1 MGAIDYNVIKIAFE
15 KFLLINY
22 EFLLIKYECVLNVPY
37 SDEYSETLDSMSV
50 VIKHIDSKLDINPF
64 DVVYIYRGVAKGG
77 TIQHPTYTDIKWK
90 EMLVDSVSM
99 LRKRY
104 GNNTYYEYTL
114 KLMSE
119 TKWLEKIQLPN
130 RSFTHALGGKL
141 RDAYETIKDLMTYVP
156 KVMRNNE
163 ETPLITIS
171 EAVKGRFSGL
181 GMKDISLSKP
191 TLRQA
196 LTAVMSQ
203 FGCIP
208 VVNNKQLGFIDFNR
222 SQGNITEEQINKM
235 DSESYSNSSD
245 SYVNTLMTDASQVLG
260 DEKSLVVERGVG
272 FRDRDT
278 GLIKQ
283 QENLKLLT
291 TYPIYKVKNLTIN
304 MNLSTYPTI
313 IVKVYNIADAD
324 YFILP
329 QTNPEGNINPVV
341 INDNGDNYVVKVY
354 CGTQRR
360 IKFSNWEFKVL
371 EVIRPSTD
379 GFACEGFKTSSVK
392 TNTSEPERGTWGA
405 NYSMY
410 TFTISKSG
418 MVTPDGTVAYLFIAK
433 TDDDRY
439 IVWNTYVEKR
449 GNPTAISGMYKE
461 LDIGIVYR
469 KVSVDIT
476 SLVKTAQER
485 KLLSYDY
492 TTDEFRG
499 GQGNMAVYSKYYYT
513 TVQYKLGSNEI
524 SGWSDKYTE
533 AQGWW
538 GVNKTTIENIV
549 NKSFYENEFF
559 KKRYDNI
566 FNEEDI
572 LPYPQWFYNYKYVD
586 DYSGKE
592 YPVAEKSIYS
602 HGDVGD
608 MFGNYNYPS
617 RISFDISYQ
626 PLNDLNIATV
636 KSNFDYPLTQLDSR
650 DNGLVDFG
658 NFKKV
663 EQDKLDRLGNGV
675 HILSKRYFAKD
686 YTIDLESEL
695 IKLGAVCVDT
705 GEVVFKRM
713 ISFKNNYIDIA
724 YYLCKDYVI
733 ANYSTS
739 ITTKYR
745 AYQYVDYSSS
755 TFRNENRISYFT
767 ISEVDN
773 SDVDYEEKKVL
784 GDTEKYWGG
793 VATNML
799 CSGMIFAPFLY
810 NSNVRSMNMGYRRVK
825 STAYSNDDAIV
836 SYSVFQQATSHYVYD
851 YGLVVS
857 FKYWDTV
864 SPGIMLES
872 TVRATGLPQ
881 HPYMYDDKSSVVN
894 YANKQDIGLMAV
906 PSDNGW
912 TSQTV
917 SSAEY
922 AQTYPAITDEE
933 ICIDSS
939 IEIAYMSF
947 DISDIIQDQSELMG
961 FTMQV
966 EYRSLT
972 SNVVVFK
979 DISKVARIFNDDNN
993 PLYTYREGFCDTYEK
1008 AVQHKFEVLPCNY
1021 SDVLDIAKDTV
1032 KNTPKNEIFVKKDVT
1047 IYYGDIPLISM
1058 RKKDKGAYYVRIS
1071 KYNKSV

>member
-1 MGAIDYNVIKIAFE
+1 MNYNVVKIAFE
-15 KFLLINY
+15 KVPFA
-22 EFLLIKYECVLNVPY
+22 KYECVLNVPY

-50 VIKHIDSKLDINPF
+50 VIKHIDSKLEINPF
-64 DVVYIYRGVAKGG
+64 DVVDIYRGVVKGG
-77 TIQHPTYTDIKWK
+77 IIQNPTYTDIKWK

-104 GNNTYYEYTL
+104 GKNTYYEYTL

-130 RSFTHALGGKL
+130 RNFTHELGGKL
-141 RDAYETIKDLMTYVP
+141 RDAYETIEDLMTYVP
-156 KVMRNNE
+156 KVIRDNKE
-163 ETPLITIS
+163 QPLISIS
-171 EAVKGRFSGL
+171 EAVSTRFL
-181 GMKDISLSKP
+181 DRGMKDMSLSKP

-208 VVNNKQLGFIDFNR
+208 VVNNKQLGYIDFNR
-222 SQGNITEEQINKM
+222 SQGNITKEQVDSM

-245 SYVNTLMTDASQVLG
+245 SYVNTLMTDVSQVLG
-260 DEKSLVVERGVG
+260 DDKSLVVERGVG

-304 MNLSTYPTI
+304 MNLSTYPCI
-313 IVKVYNIADAD
+313 IVKVNNIADAD
-324 YFILP
+324 YFMLNH
-329 QTNPEGNINPVV
+329 TNPEGDNIPVH
-341 INDNGDNYVVKVY
+341 INDNDKNEYVVKVY
-354 CGTQRR
+354 CGGYQK
-360 IKFSNWEFKVL
+360 IVFKDWTFKIL
-371 EVIRPSTD
+371 EVVNPSTD

-392 TNTSEPERGTWGA
+392 TSTSQPAESQWQYG
-405 NYSMY
+405 MVY
-410 TFTISKSG
+410 TFTITKNN
-418 MVTPDGTVAYLFIAK
+418 MVRPDGTAAYLFIANIGEDK
-433 TDDDRY
+433 H
-439 IVWNTYVEKR
+439 IVWNTYVEKK
-449 GNPTAISGMYKE
+449 GNPTVISGMYKE
-461 LDIGIVYR
+461 MDIGVIYR

-492 TTDEFRG
+492 TTNEFKN

-549 NKSFYENEFF
+549 NKSFYDNEFF

-566 FNEEDI
+566 FSNEDI
-572 LPYPQWFYNYKYVD
+572 LPYPQWFYSYEYVD
-586 DYSGKE
+586 GNGNKH
-592 YPVAEKSIYS
+592 PAVVKSIYS
-602 HGDVGD
+602 YGWVDD
-608 MFGNYNYPS
+608 MLGSYNYPS

-626 PLNDLNIATV
+626 PLNNLNIATV
-636 KSNFDYPLTQLDSR
+636 KSGFDYPLAQLDNR

-675 HILSKRYFAKD
+675 HILSKRYFAENGE
-686 YTIDLESEL
+686 TNLEDSL
-695 IKLGAVCVDT
+695 IKLGAVYVDT

-713 ISFKNNYIDIA
+713 ISFKNNYIDVA

-767 ISEVDN
+767 ISN
-773 SDVDYEEKKVL
+773 AYTNVDYEEKDVL
-784 GDTEKYWGG
+784 GVVEKYWGG
-793 VATNML
+793 VSTMGDNNLDYL

-810 NSNVRSMNMGYRRVK
+810 NRNVRSMNMGYRRVK
-825 STAYSNDDAIV
+825 STAYSNDTPIV
-836 SYSVFQQATSHYVYD
+836 SYSVFQQATSYYVYD

-872 TVRATGLPQ
+872 NVRATGLPQ
-881 HPYMYDDKSSVVN
+881 HPYMYDDKSSVIKYKN
-894 YANKQDIGLMAV
+894 EQDIGLMAV

-912 TSQTV
+912 TSQIV
-917 SSAEY
+917 SSADY
-922 AQTYPAITDEE
+922 AHIYPAITDSE
-933 ICIDSS
+933 ICVDSLID
-939 IEIAYMSF
+939 IAYMSF

-961 FTMQV
+961 FTMQI

-972 SNVVVFK
+972 DKVVMFQ
-979 DISKVARIFNDDNN
+979 DISKVARIFNNDEN
-993 PLYTYREGFCDTYEK
+993 PLYTYRIGFCGTYGE
-1008 AVQHKFEVLPCNY
+1008 ASAYTGPVVNY
-1021 SDVLDIAKDTV
+1021 GVVLDASENTIKV
-1032 KNTPKNEIFVKKDVT
+1032 KSNVT
-1047 IYYGDIPLISM
+1047 IYYGDTPLISM
-1058 RKKDKGAYYVRIS
+1058 KQGTYYARLI
-1071 KYNKSV
+1071 KYNKKVNITNIDIGG

>member
-15 KFLLINY
+15 KFS
-22 EFLLIKYECVLNVPY
+22 FIKYECVLNVPY

-50 VIKHIDSKLDINPF
+50 IIKHIDSKLEINPF
-64 DVVYIYRGVAKGG
+64 DVVYIYRGVVKGG
-77 TIQHPTYTDIKWK
+77 TVQHPTYTDIKWK

-156 KVMRNNE
+156 KVIRDNE

-171 EAVKGRFSGL
+171 EDVERKFSSL
-181 GMKDISLSKP
+181 SMKDMSLNKP

-222 SQGNITEEQINKM
+222 SQGNITEEQIADM

-260 DEKSLVVERGVG
+260 DDKSLVVERGVG

-313 IVKVYNIADAD
+313 IVKVCNIADAD

-329 QTNPEGNINPVV
+329 QMNPEGNINPVV
-341 INDNGDNYVVKVY
+341 IYDNISEYAVKVY
-354 CGTQRR
+354 CGGHQR
-360 IKFSNWEFKVL
+360 INFSNWEFGIL
-371 EVIRPSTD
+371 EVINPSTT
-379 GFACEGFKTSSVK
+379 GFRCEGFKTSSVK
-392 TNTSEPERGTWGA
+392 TGISQPAESQWAGGT
-405 NYSMY
+405 MY
-410 TFTISKSG
+410 TFSISKNG
-418 MVTPDGTVAYLFIAK
+418 MVRPDGTVAYLFIAK

-439 IVWNTYVEKR
+439 IVWNTYVEER
-449 GNPTAISGMYKE
+449 GNPTVITGMYKE
-461 LDIGIVYR
+461 MNIGIVYR

-492 TTDEFRG
+492 TTDEFKN

-513 TVQYKLGSNEI
+513 TVQYKLGGNEI

-549 NKSFYENEFF
+549 SKSFYEKEFLQ
-559 KKRYDNI
+559 KRYNNI

-572 LPYPQWFYNYKYVD
+572 LPYPQWFYSYEYVD
-586 DYSGKE
+586 GNGNKH
-592 YPVAEKSIYS
+592 PVAVKSIF
-602 HGDVGD
+602 GRGWVDD
-608 MFGNYNYPS
+608 MFGSYNYPS

-636 KSNFDYPLTQLDSR
+636 KSNFDYPLAQLDSR

-675 HILSKRYFAKD
+675 HIFSKRYFAKD
-686 YTIDLESEL
+686 DTIDLESEL
-695 IKLGAVCVDT
+695 IPLGAVHVDT

-767 ISEVDN
+767 ISETDN
-773 SDVDYEEKKVL
+773 SKVDYKENDVL
-784 GDTEKYWGG
+784 GVVEKYWGG
-793 VATNML
+793 VATMGDNNLDYL

-810 NSNVRSMNMGYRRVK
+810 NNKVRSMNMGYRRVK
-825 STAYSNDDAIV
+825 STAYSNNDAIV
-836 SYSVFQQATSHYVYD
+836 SYSVFQQATSHYLYD
-851 YGLVVS
+851 CGLVVS
-857 FKYWDTV
+857 FKCWDTV

-894 YANKQDIGLMAV
+894 YANEQDIGLMAA

-912 TSQTV
+912 TSQTE

-922 AQTYPAITDEE
+922 AQTYPAIADSK
-933 ICIDSS
+933 ICTGSLIN
-939 IEIAYMSF
+939 IAYMSF

-961 FTMQV
+961 FTIQV

-979 DISKVARIFNDDNN
+979 DISKTARIFNDDEN
-993 PLYTYREGFCDTYEK
+993 PLYTYRPRFSGTYED

-1021 SDVLDIAKDTV
+1021 SEVLSAADNKITV
-1032 KNTPKNEIFVKKDVT
+1032 KMDVT
-1047 IYYGDIPLISM
+1047 IYYGDAPLISM
-1058 RKKDKGAYYVRIS
+1058 KKGTYYARLS
-1071 KYNKSV
+1071 KYNKGVNIIHIGG

>member
-1 MGAIDYNVIKIAFE
+1 MDYNVVKIAFE
-15 KFLLINY
+15 KASFA
-22 EFLLIKYECVLNVPY
+22 KYECVLNVPY

-50 VIKHIDSKLDINPF
+50 VIKHIDSKLEINPF
-64 DVVYIYRGVAKGG
+64 DVVDIYRGVVKSG
-77 TIQHPTYTDIKWK
+77 TIHNPTYTDIKWK

-130 RSFTHALGGKL
+130 RSFTHELGGDL
-141 RDAYETIKDLMTYVP
+141 RDAYETIEDLMTYVP
-156 KVMRNNE
+156 KVIRDNKE
-163 ETPLITIS
+163 QPLISIS
-171 EAVKGRFSGL
+171 EAVSNRFL
-181 GMKDISLSKP
+181 NRGMKDMSLSKP

-208 VVNNKQLGFIDFNR
+208 VVNNKQLGYIDFNDR
-222 SQGNITEEQINKM
+222 SRGNITKEQVDKM

-260 DEKSLVVERGVG
+260 DDKSLVVERGVG

-304 MNLSTYPTI
+304 MNLSTYPCI
-313 IVKVYNIADAD
+313 IVKVNNIADAD
-324 YFILP
+324 YFVLDH
-329 QTNPEGNINPVV
+329 TNPEGDINPVH
-341 INDNGDNYVVKVY
+341 IYDNDENEYVVKVY
-354 CGTQRR
+354 CGGYQR
-360 IKFSNWEFKVL
+360 IVFKDWTFKIL
-371 EVIRPSTD
+371 EVVNPSTD

-392 TNTSEPERGTWGA
+392 TDISQPAESQWGYGTV
-405 NYSMY
+405 Y
-410 TFTISKSG
+410 TFTIPKSN
-418 MVTPDGTVAYLFIAK
+418 MIRPNGTAAYLFIANIK
-433 TDDDRY
+433 DEDKH
-439 IVWNTYVEKR
+439 IVWNTYVEER
-449 GNPTAISGMYKE
+449 GNPTDISGMYKE
-461 LDIGIVYR
+461 MGIGVIYR

-485 KLLSYDY
+485 KLLLYDY
-492 TTDEFRG
+492 TTNEFNN
-499 GQGNMAVYSKYYYT
+499 GQGNIAVYSKYYYT

-566 FNEEDI
+566 FSDEDI
-572 LPYPQWFYNYKYVD
+572 LPYPQWFYSYEYIDGNGNKHPVVVKSIYNYGYVD
-586 DYSGKE
+586 DMLGS
-592 YPVAEKSIYS
+592 
-602 HGDVGD
+602 
-608 MFGNYNYPS
+608 YNYPS

-636 KSNFDYPLTQLDSR
+636 KSGFDYPLAQLDSR
-650 DNGLVDFG
+650 DNGLVNFG

-675 HILSKRYFAKD
+675 HILSKRYFAENGG
-686 YTIDLESEL
+686 TDLEKEL
-695 IKLGAVCVDT
+695 IPLGAIYRDT

-713 ISFKNNYIDIA
+713 ISFKNNYIDVA

-767 ISEVDN
+767 ISDAYTN
-773 SDVDYEEKKVL
+773 VDYEEKDVL
-784 GDTEKYWGG
+784 GYTEKYWGG
-793 VATNML
+793 VSTMGDNNL
-799 CSGMIFAPFLY
+799 DYLYSGMIFAPFLY
-810 NSNVRSMNMGYRRVK
+810 NSSVNRNVRSMNMGYRRVK
-825 STAYSNDDAIV
+825 STAYSNDTPIV

-872 TVRATGLPQ
+872 NVRATGLPQ
-881 HPYMYDDKSSVVN
+881 HPYMYDDKSSVVKYKN
-894 YANKQDIGLMAV
+894 EQDIGLMAV

-912 TSQTV
+912 TSQIV
-917 SSAEY
+917 SSADY
-922 AQTYPAITDEE
+922 AQTYPAITDSE
-933 ICIDSS
+933 ICVDS
-939 IEIAYMSF
+939 IINIAYMSF
-947 DISDIIQDQSELMG
+947 DISDIAQDQSELMG
-961 FTMQV
+961 FTMQI

-972 SNVVVFK
+972 DKVVMFQ
-979 DISKVARIFNDDNN
+979 DISKVAKIFNDKD
-993 PLYTYREGFCDTYEK
+993 PLYTYRIGFCGTYGE
-1008 AVQHKFEVLPCNY
+1008 ASAYTGPIVNY
-1021 SDVLDIAKDTV
+1021 GVVLDATENTIKV
-1032 KNTPKNEIFVKKDVT
+1032 KSNVT
-1047 IYYGDIPLISM
+1047 IYYGDTPLISM
-1058 RKKDKGAYYVRIS
+1058 KQGTYYARLS
-1071 KYNKSV
+1071 KYNKKVNIIHIGG

>member
-15 KFLLINY
+15 KLPIN
-22 EFLLIKYECVLNVPY
+22 KYECVLNVPY
-37 SDEYSETLDSMSV
+37 SDEYSETLNSMSV
-50 VIKHIDSKLDINPF
+50 VIKHIDFKLDINPF
-64 DVVYIYRGVAKGG
+64 DVVYIYRGVVKGG

-130 RSFTHALGGKL
+130 RSFTHALGGEL
-141 RDAYETIKDLMTYVP
+141 RDAYETIEDLMTYVP
-156 KVMRNNE
+156 KVIRNNE

-171 EAVKGRFSGL
+171 EAVEGKFSGL
-181 GMKDISLSKP
+181 GMKDMSLSKP

-208 VVNNKQLGFIDFNR
+208 VVNNKQLGFINFNR
-222 SQGNITEEQINKM
+222 SQGNITEEQIKNM

-260 DEKSLVVERGVG
+260 DDKSLVVERGVG

-291 TYPIYKVKNLTIN
+291 TYPIYRVKNLTIN
-304 MNLSTYPTI
+304 MNLSTYPCI

-329 QTNPEGNINPVV
+329 SSNPEGNFNPVV
-341 INDNGDNYVVKVY
+341 IYDNGSIEYVVKVY
-354 CGTQRR
+354 CDSQRR
-360 IKFSNWEFKVL
+360 IKFSNWTFKIL
-371 EVIRPSTD
+371 EVINPSTS
-379 GFACEGFKTSSVK
+379 GFRCEGFKTSSVK
-392 TNTSEPERGTWGA
+392 TGISQPAESQWAGGT
-405 NYSMY
+405 MY
-410 TFTISKSG
+410 TFSIPKNR
-418 MVTPDGTVAYLFIAK
+418 MVRPDGTVAYLFIAK
-433 TDDDRY
+433 TNDDRY
-439 IVWNTYVEKR
+439 IVWNTYVEDN
-449 GNPTAISGMYKE
+449 GNGTVISGMYKE

-492 TTDEFRG
+492 TTDEFKN

-513 TVQYKLGSNEI
+513 TVQYKLGGNEI

-549 NKSFYENEFF
+549 NKSFYENEFLQ
-559 KKRYDNI
+559 KRYDNI

-572 LPYPQWFYNYKYVD
+572 LPYPQWFYSYKYVD
-586 DYSGKE
+586 GNGNE
-592 YPVAEKSIYS
+592 HPVAEKSILS
-602 HGDVGD
+602 RGWVDD
-608 MFGNYNYPS
+608 MFGSYNYPS

-626 PLNDLNIATV
+626 PFNDLNIATV
-636 KSNFDYPLTQLDSR
+636 KNNFDYPLAQLDSR
-650 DNGLVDFG
+650 DNGFVDFD
-658 NFKKV
+658 NFKKM

-686 YTIDLESEL
+686 DTIDLESEL
-695 IKLGAVCVDT
+695 IPLGAVHMAT

-773 SDVDYEEKKVL
+773 SKVDYEEKDVL
-784 GDTEKYWGG
+784 GYTEKYWGG
-793 VATNML
+793 VATMGDNNLDYL

-810 NSNVRSMNMGYRRVK
+810 NNNVRSMNMGYRRVK
-825 STAYSNDDAIV
+825 STAYSNDNPIV

-881 HPYMYDDKSSVVN
+881 HPYMYNDKSSVVN
-894 YANKQDIGLMAV
+894 YANEQDIGLMAV

-912 TSQTV
+912 TSQAE

-922 AQTYPAITDEE
+922 AQTYPAIIDSK
-933 ICIDSS
+933 ICIGSL
-939 IEIAYMSF
+939 INIAYMSF

-972 SNVVVFK
+972 SNVVVFE
-979 DISKVARIFNDDNN
+979 DISKAARIFNDDEK
-993 PLYTYREGFCDTYEK
+993 PSYTYREGFCGIYGEASGYTGQILKYD
-1008 AVQHKFEVLPCNY
+1008 
-1021 SDVLDIAKDTV
+1021 DVLSASDNKITV
-1032 KNTPKNEIFVKKDVT
+1032 KMDVT
-1047 IYYGDIPLISM
+1047 IYYGDAPLISM
-1058 RKKDKGAYYVRIS
+1058 KKGTYYVRLS
-1071 KYNKSV
+1071 KYNKKVNIIHIGG

>member
-1 MGAIDYNVIKIAFE
+1 MGIIDYNVIKIVLE
-15 KFLLINY
+15 KSPFK
-22 EFLLIKYECVLNVPY
+22 KYECVLNVPY
-37 SDEYSETLDSMSV
+37 SDEYSEILDSMSV

-64 DVVYIYRGVAKGG
+64 DVVYIYRGVAIGG
-77 TIQHPTYTDIKWK
+77 TIHNPTHTDIKWK

-104 GNNTYYEYTL
+104 GSNTYYEYTL

-130 RSFTHALGGKL
+130 RSFTHALGGEL
-141 RDAYETIKDLMTYVP
+141 RDAYETIEDLMTYVP
-156 KVMRNNE
+156 KVMRNSE

-171 EAVKGRFSGL
+171 EAVKDRFL
-181 GMKDISLSKP
+181 DHGMKDISLSKP

-222 SQGNITEEQINKM
+222 SQGNITEEQIKNM

-283 QENLKLLT
+283 QENLKLFT

-304 MNLSTYPTI
+304 MNLSTYPII

-329 QTNPEGNINPVV
+329 SSNPEGNFNPVV
-341 INDNGDNYVVKVY
+341 IYNNINEYVVRVY
-354 CGTQRR
+354 CGSHQR
-360 IKFSNWEFKVL
+360 IKFSNWTFKIL
-371 EVIRPSTD
+371 EVINPSTS
-379 GFACEGFKTSSVK
+379 GFRCEGFKTSSVK
-392 TNTSEPERGTWGA
+392 IGISQPAESQWTGGT
-405 NYSMY
+405 MY
-410 TFTISKSG
+410 TFSISKNG
-418 MVTPDGTVAYLFIAK
+418 MVRPDGTVAYLFIAK

-439 IVWNTYVEKR
+439 IVWNTYVEAN
-449 GNPTAISGMYKE
+449 GNGTVISGMYKE

-492 TTDEFRG
+492 TTDEFKG

-538 GVNKTTIENIV
+538 DVNKTTIENIV
-549 NKSFYENEFF
+549 NKSFYENEFLQ
-559 KKRYDNI
+559 KRYDNI
-566 FNEEDI
+566 FNDEDI
-572 LPYPQWFYNYKYVD
+572 LPYPQWFYDYEYVD
-586 DYSGKE
+586 GNGIKH
-592 YPVAEKSIYS
+592 PVAEKSIFS
-602 HGDVGD
+602 RGWVDD
-608 MFGNYNYPS
+608 MFGSYNYPS

-636 KSNFDYPLTQLDSR
+636 KGGFDYPLAQLDSR

-695 IKLGAVCVDT
+695 ISLGAVCVDT

-773 SDVDYEEKKVL
+773 SKVDYEEKDVL

-793 VATNML
+793 VATMGDNNLDYL

-810 NSNVRSMNMGYRRVK
+810 NNNVRSMNMGYRRVK
-825 STAYSNDDAIV
+825 STAYSNNDAIA
-836 SYSVFQQATSHYVYD
+836 SYSVFQQATSHYLYD

-881 HPYMYDDKSSVVN
+881 HPYMYDDKSSVVK
-894 YANKQDIGLMAV
+894 YANEQDIGLMAV

-912 TSQTV
+912 TSQTE
-917 SSAEY
+917 SSTEY
-922 AQTYPAITDEE
+922 AQTYPAIIDSE
-933 ICIDSS
+933 ICVNSFIN
-939 IEIAYMSF
+939 IAYMSF

-979 DISKVARIFNDDNN
+979 DISKVARIFNDDEN
-993 PLYTYREGFCDTYEK
+993 PLYTYRPKFSGTYED

-1021 SDVLDIAKDTV
+1021 SEVLDTSENKIIV
-1032 KNTPKNEIFVKKDVT
+1032 KNDVT

-1058 RKKDKGAYYVRIS
+1058 RKGTYYVRIS
-1071 KYNKSV
+1071 KYNKINVIHIGG

>member
-1 MGAIDYNVIKIAFE
+1 MGAINYNYNIIKIALE
-15 KFLLINY
+15 KLPFN
-22 EFLLIKYECVLNVPY
+22 KYECVLNVPY

-50 VIKHIDSKLDINPF
+50 VIKHIDFKLDINPF
-64 DVVYIYRGVAKGG
+64 DVVYIYRGVVKSG
-77 TIQHPTYTDIKWK
+77 TIQHPTYIDIKWK

-130 RSFTHALGGKL
+130 RSFTHALGGEL

-156 KVMRNNE
+156 KVIRDNK

-171 EAVKGRFSGL
+171 EAVEGRFSGL

-208 VVNNKQLGFIDFNR
+208 VVNNKQLGYIDFNR
-222 SQGNITEEQINKM
+222 SQGNITEEQIKNM

-260 DEKSLVVERGVG
+260 DDKSLVVERGVG

-304 MNLSTYPTI
+304 MNLSTYPCI
-313 IVKVYNIADAD
+313 IVKVNNIADAD
-324 YFILP
+324 YFVLSHM
-329 QTNPEGNINPVV
+329 NPEGDFNPVH
-341 INDNGDNYVVKVY
+341 IYDNGTSEYVVKVY
-354 CGTQRR
+354 CGGNQR
-360 IKFSNWEFKVL
+360 IVFKDWTFKIL
-371 EVIRPSTD
+371 EVVNPSTD
-379 GFACEGFKTSSVK
+379 GFACEGFKTSSVM
-392 TNTSEPERGTWGA
+392 TSESQPAQSQWADGT
-405 NYSMY
+405 MY
-410 TFTISKSG
+410 TFSIPKNN
-418 MVTPDGTVAYLFIAK
+418 MVRPDGTAAYLFIANIEDENK
-433 TDDDRY
+433 H
-439 IVWNTYVEKR
+439 IVWNTYVEER
-449 GNPTAISGMYKE
+449 GNPTVITGMYKE
-461 LDIGIVYR
+461 MDIGIVYR
-469 KVSVDIT
+469 KVGVDIT

-492 TTDEFRG
+492 TTDEFKN

-513 TVQYKLGSNEI
+513 TVQYKLGGNEI

-538 GVNKTTIENIV
+538 DVNKTTIENIV

-559 KKRYDNI
+559 KKRYANI
-566 FNEEDI
+566 FSDEDI
-572 LPYPQWFYNYKYVD
+572 LPYPQWFYDYEYVD
-586 DYSGKE
+586 GNGNKH
-592 YPVAEKSIYS
+592 PVVKKSICS

-608 MFGNYNYPS
+608 IFGNYNYPS

-636 KSNFDYPLTQLDSR
+636 KSGFDYPLAQLDSR

-675 HILSKRYFAKD
+675 HILSKRYFAENGG
-686 YTIDLESEL
+686 TDLEDSL
-695 IKLGAVCVDT
+695 IKLGAVYRDT

-713 ISFKNNYIDIA
+713 ISFKNNYIDVA

-767 ISEVDN
+767 ISN
-773 SDVDYEEKKVL
+773 AYTNVDYEEKDVL
-784 GDTEKYWGG
+784 GNVEKYWGG
-793 VATNML
+793 VSTMGDNNLDML
-799 CSGMIFAPFLY
+799 SSGMIFAPFLY
-810 NSNVRSMNMGYRRVK
+810 NSNVNRNVRSMNMGYRRVK
-825 STAYSNDDAIV
+825 STAYSNDTPIV

-851 YGLVVS
+851 YGLVVG

-872 TVRATGLPQ
+872 NVRATGLPQ
-881 HPYMYDDKSSVVN
+881 HPYMYDDKSSVVK
-894 YANKQDIGLMAV
+894 YAKEQDIGLMAV

-912 TSQTV
+912 TSQIV
-917 SSAEY
+917 SSADY
-922 AQTYPAITDEE
+922 AQTYPAITDSE
-933 ICIDSS
+933 ICVGS
-939 IEIAYMSF
+939 IINIAYMSF

-961 FTMQV
+961 FTMQI

-972 SNVVVFK
+972 DKVVMFQ
-979 DISKVARIFNDDNN
+979 DISKVAKIFNDDEN
-993 PLYTYREGFCDTYEK
+993 PLYTYRSGFCGTYGEASAYTGLVVK
-1008 AVQHKFEVLPCNY
+1008 Y
-1021 SDVLDIAKDTV
+1021 SDVLDATENTIKV
-1032 KNTPKNEIFVKKDVT
+1032 KSDVT
-1047 IYYGDIPLISM
+1047 IYYGDTPLISM
-1058 RKKDKGAYYVRIS
+1058 KKGTYYARLS
-1071 KYNKSV
+1071 KYNKKVNIIHIGG

>member
-1 MGAIDYNVIKIAFE
+1 MNYNVVKIAFE
-15 KFLLINY
+15 KAPLA
-22 EFLLIKYECVLNVPY
+22 KYECVLNVPY
-37 SDEYSETLDSMSV
+37 SDEYSEILDSMSV
-50 VIKHIDSKLDINPF
+50 VIKHIDSKLEINPF
-64 DVVYIYRGVAKGG
+64 DVVYIYRGVVKGG
-77 TIQHPTYTDIKWK
+77 TIFNPTYTDIKWK

-104 GNNTYYEYTL
+104 GKNTYYEYTL

-130 RSFTHALGGKL
+130 RSFTHELGGDL
-141 RDAYETIKDLMTYVP
+141 RDAYKTIEDLMTYVP
-156 KVMRNNE
+156 KVIRDNKE
-163 ETPLITIS
+163 QPLISIS
-171 EAVKGRFSGL
+171 EAVSNQFLGL
-181 GMKDISLSKP
+181 GMKDMSLSKP

-222 SQGNITEEQINKM
+222 SQGNITKEQVDSM

-260 DEKSLVVERGVG
+260 DDKSLVVERGVG

-304 MNLSTYPTI
+304 MNLSTYSTI

-329 QTNPEGNINPVV
+329 FSNPEGDINPVH
-341 INDNGDNYVVKVY
+341 ISENTNEYVVKVY
-354 CGTQRR
+354 CGGYQR
-360 IKFSNWEFKVL
+360 IVFKDWEFKIL
-371 EVIRPSTD
+371 EVVNPSTIS
-379 GFACEGFKTSSVK
+379 FSCEGFKTSSVK
-392 TNTSEPERGTWGA
+392 TGISQPAKSRWRYGTV
-405 NYSMY
+405 Y
-410 TFTISKSG
+410 TFTIPKNN
-418 MVTPDGTVAYLFIAK
+418 MVRPDGTAAYLFIANIEDEDK
-433 TDDDRY
+433 H
-439 IVWNTYVEKR
+439 IVWNTYVEER
-449 GNPTAISGMYKE
+449 GNPTVITGMYKE
-461 LDIGIVYR
+461 MDIGIMYR

-492 TTDEFRG
+492 TTTEFNN

-559 KKRYDNI
+559 EKRYANVFSD
-566 FNEEDI
+566 EDI
-572 LPYPQWFYNYKYVD
+572 LPYPQWFYSYEYVD
-586 DYSGKE
+586 GNGIKH
-592 YPVAEKSIYS
+592 PVAKKSIYS
-602 HGDVGD
+602 RGWVDD
-608 MFGNYNYPS
+608 MFGSYNYPS

-636 KSNFDYPLTQLDSR
+636 KSNFDYPLAQLDSR

-675 HILSKRYFAKD
+675 HILSKRYFAENGG
-686 YTIDLESEL
+686 TDLEKEL
-695 IKLGAVCVDT
+695 IPLGAVHVDT

-713 ISFKNNYIDIA
+713 ISFKNNYIDVA

-745 AYQYVDYSSS
+745 AYQYVNYSSS

-767 ISEVDN
+767 ISDAYTN
-773 SDVDYEEKKVL
+773 VDYEKKDVL
-784 GDTEKYWGG
+784 GVVEKYWGG
-793 VATNML
+793 VSTMGDNNLDYL

-810 NSNVRSMNMGYRRVK
+810 NRNVRSMNMGYRRVK
-825 STAYSNDDAIV
+825 STAYSNDTPIV
-836 SYSVFQQATSHYVYD
+836 SYSMFQQATSHYVYD

-872 TVRATGLPQ
+872 NVRATGLPQ
-881 HPYMYDDKSSVVN
+881 HPYMYDDKSSVIKYKN
-894 YANKQDIGLMAV
+894 EQDIGLMAV

-912 TSQTV
+912 TSQIV
-917 SSAEY
+917 SSANY
-922 AQTYPAITDEE
+922 AQTYPAITDSK
-933 ICIDSS
+933 ICIGS
-939 IEIAYMSF
+939 IINIAYMSF
-947 DISDIIQDQSELMG
+947 DISDIAQDQSELMG
-961 FTMQV
+961 FTMQI

-972 SNVVVFK
+972 DKVVMFQ
-979 DISKVARIFNDDNN
+979 DISKVARIFNDDEN
-993 PLYTYREGFCDTYEK
+993 PLYTYRIGFCGTYGE
-1008 AVQHKFEVLPCNY
+1008 ASAYTGPVVNY
-1021 SDVLDIAKDTV
+1021 GVVLDTSENKIIV
-1032 KNTPKNEIFVKKDVT
+1032 KSNVT
-1047 IYYGDIPLISM
+1047 IYYGDAPLISM
-1058 RKKDKGAYYVRIS
+1058 KKGTYYVRLS
-1071 KYNKSV
+1071 KYNKNVNIIHIGG

>member
-1 MGAIDYNVIKIAFE
+1 MNYNVVKIAFE
-15 KFLLINY
+15 KESFA
-22 EFLLIKYECVLNVPY
+22 KYECVLNVPY

-50 VIKHIDSKLDINPF
+50 VIKHIDFKLEINPF
-64 DVVYIYRGVAKGG
+64 DVVDIYRGVARNG
-77 TIQHPTYTDIKWK
+77 TIHNPTYTDIKWK

-104 GNNTYYEYTL
+104 GKNTYYEYTL

-130 RSFTHALGGKL
+130 RSFTHELGGDL
-141 RDAYETIKDLMTYVP
+141 RDAYNTIEDLMTYVP
-156 KVMRNNE
+156 KVIRDNKE
-163 ETPLITIS
+163 QPLISIS
-171 EAVKGRFSGL
+171 KAVSTRFLGRD
-181 GMKDISLSKP
+181 MKDMSLSKP

-208 VVNNKQLGFIDFNR
+208 VVNNKQLGYIDFNR
-222 SQGNITEEQINKM
+222 SQGNITKEQVDSM

-260 DEKSLVVERGVG
+260 DDKSLVVERGVG

-304 MNLSTYPTI
+304 MNLSTYPCVV
-313 IVKVYNIADAD
+313 VKVNNIADAD
-324 YFILP
+324 YFVLSHM
-329 QTNPEGNINPVV
+329 NPERDFNPVH
-341 INDNGDNYVVKVY
+341 ISENISEYVVKVY
-354 CGTQRR
+354 CDGYQR
-360 IKFSNWEFKVL
+360 IVFKDWEFKIL
-371 EVIRPSTD
+371 EVVNPSTD
-379 GFACEGFKTSSVK
+379 GFACEGFKTSSVM
-392 TNTSEPERGTWGA
+392 TSTSQPAISQWGYGTV
-405 NYSMY
+405 Y
-410 TFTISKSG
+410 TFTIPKNN
-418 MVTPDGTVAYLFIAK
+418 MVRPNGTAAYLFIANIEDEDK
-433 TDDDRY
+433 H
-439 IVWNTYVEKR
+439 IVWNTYVEEK
-449 GNPTAISGMYKE
+449 GHPTAITGMYKE
-461 LDIGIVYR
+461 MDIGIIYR

-492 TTDEFRG
+492 TTDEFKN

-559 KKRYDNI
+559 QKRYDNI

-572 LPYPQWFYNYKYVD
+572 LPYPQWFYSYEYVD
-586 DYSGKE
+586 GNGIKH
-592 YPVAEKSIYS
+592 PVVEKSIYS
-602 HGDVGD
+602 KGWIDD

-636 KSNFDYPLTQLDSR
+636 KGGFDYPLAQLDSR

-675 HILSKRYFAKD
+675 HILSKRYFAENGG
-686 YTIDLESEL
+686 TDLEKEL
-695 IKLGAVCVDT
+695 IPLGAVYVDT

-767 ISEVDN
+767 ISN
-773 SDVDYEEKKVL
+773 AYTNVDYEEKDVL
-784 GDTEKYWGG
+784 DVVEKYWGG
-793 VATNML
+793 VATMGDNNLDYL
-799 CSGMIFAPFLY
+799 CSGMIFVPFLY
-810 NSNVRSMNMGYRRVK
+810 NNNVRSMNMGYRRVK
-825 STAYSNDDAIV
+825 STAYSNNDAIA
-836 SYSVFQQATSHYVYD
+836 SYSVFQQATSHYLYD

-864 SPGIMLES
+864 SPGIILES
-872 TVRATGLPQ
+872 NVRATGLPQ
-881 HPYMYDDKSSVVN
+881 HPYMYDDKSSVIN
-894 YANKQDIGLMAV
+894 YANEQDIGLMAV

-912 TSQTV
+912 TSQTE

-922 AQTYPAITDEE
+922 AQTYPAITDRK
-933 ICIDSS
+933 ICIDS
-939 IEIAYMSF
+939 IINIAYMSF

-972 SNVVVFK
+972 NNVVVFK
-979 DISKVARIFNDDNN
+979 DISKTARIFNDDEN
-993 PLYTYREGFCDTYEK
+993 PLYTYRSRFFGTYED

-1021 SDVLDIAKDTV
+1021 SEALSAADNKITV
-1032 KNTPKNEIFVKKDVT
+1032 KMDVT
-1047 IYYGDIPLISM
+1047 IYYGDTPLISM
-1058 RKKDKGAYYVRIS
+1058 KQGTYYVRLS
-1071 KYNKSV
+1071 KYNKKVNI

>member
-15 KFLLINY
+15 KLPIN
-22 EFLLIKYECVLNVPY
+22 KYECVLNVPY
-37 SDEYSETLDSMSV
+37 SDEYSETLDSMSL
-50 VIKHIDSKLDINPF
+50 VIKHIDFKLDINPF
-64 DVVYIYRGVAKGG
+64 DVVYIYRGVVKGG
-77 TIQHPTYTDIKWK
+77 TIHNPTYTDIKWK

-130 RSFTHALGGKL
+130 RSFTHALGGEL
-141 RDAYETIKDLMTYVP
+141 RDAYETIEDLMTYVP
-156 KVMRNNE
+156 KVIRNNE

-171 EAVKGRFSGL
+171 EAVEGRFL
-181 GMKDISLSKP
+181 NHGMKDMSLSKP

-222 SQGNITEEQINKM
+222 SQGNITEEQIKNM

-304 MNLSTYPTI
+304 MNLSTYPCI

-329 QTNPEGNINPVV
+329 SSNPEGNFNPVV
-341 INDNGDNYVVKVY
+341 IYDNGSTEYVVKVY

-360 IKFSNWEFKVL
+360 IKFSNWEFKIL
-371 EVIRPSTD
+371 EVINPSAD

-392 TNTSEPERGTWGA
+392 TGISQPAESQWAGRT
-405 NYSMY
+405 MY
-410 TFTISKSG
+410 TFSISKNG
-418 MVTPDGTVAYLFIAK
+418 MVRPDGTVAYLFIANISGEDK
-433 TDDDRY
+433 H
-439 IVWNTYVEKR
+439 IVWNTYVEER
-449 GNPTAISGMYKE
+449 GNPTVITGMYKE
-461 LDIGIVYR
+461 MDIGIVYR

-492 TTDEFRG
+492 TTDEFKG

-538 GVNKTTIENIV
+538 DVNKTTIENIV

-559 KKRYDNI
+559 NKRYDNI

-572 LPYPQWFYNYKYVD
+572 LPYPQWFYSYKYVD
-586 DYSGKE
+586 GNGNE
-592 YPVAEKSIYS
+592 HPVAEKSIFS
-602 HGDVGD
+602 RGWVDD
-608 MFGNYNYPS
+608 MFGSYNYPS

-636 KSNFDYPLTQLDSR
+636 KNNFDYPLAQLDSR

-686 YTIDLESEL
+686 DTIDLESEL

-767 ISEVDN
+767 ISKVDN
-773 SDVDYEEKKVL
+773 SKVDYEEKDVL
-784 GDTEKYWGG
+784 GVAEKYWGG
-793 VATNML
+793 VATMGDSNLDYL

-810 NSNVRSMNMGYRRVK
+810 NNNVRSMNMGYRRAK
-825 STAYSNDDAIV
+825 STAYSNNDAIV

-894 YANKQDIGLMAV
+894 YANEQDIGLMAV

-912 TSQTV
+912 TSQTE

-922 AQTYPAITDEE
+922 AQTYPAITDSK
-933 ICIDSS
+933 ICIGSL
-939 IEIAYMSF
+939 INIAYMSF

-972 SNVVVFK
+972 NNVVVFK
-979 DISKVARIFNDDNN
+979 DISKAARIFNDDEN
-993 PLYTYREGFCDTYEK
+993 PLYTYRPRFSGTYED

-1021 SDVLDIAKDTV
+1021 SEVLDTSE
-1032 KNTPKNEIFVKKDVT
+1032 NEIFVKNDVT
-1047 IYYGDIPLISM
+1047 IYYGDAPLISM
-1058 RKKDKGAYYVRIS
+1058 KKGTYYVRIS
-1071 KYNKSV
+1071 KYNKSVNVIHIGG

>member
-1 MGAIDYNVIKIAFE
+1 MSAIDYNVIKIAFE
-15 KFLLINY
+15 KAPFA
-22 EFLLIKYECVLNVPY
+22 KYECVLNVPY

-50 VIKHIDSKLDINPF
+50 VIKHIDSKLEINPF
-64 DVVYIYRGVAKGG
+64 DVVDIYRGVVKGG
-77 TIQHPTYTDIKWK
+77 AIQNPTYTDIKWK

-104 GNNTYYEYTL
+104 GKNTYYEYTL

-130 RSFTHALGGKL
+130 RSFTHELGGEL
-141 RDAYETIKDLMTYVP
+141 RDAYETIEDLMTYVP
-156 KVMRNNE
+156 KVIRDNK
-163 ETPLITIS
+163 ETPLISIS
-171 EAVKGRFSGL
+171 EAVSDRFSGR
-181 GMKDISLSKP
+181 GMKDMSLSKP

-208 VVNNKQLGFIDFNR
+208 VVNNKQLGYINFNR
-222 SQGNITEEQINKM
+222 SQGNITKEQVDSM

-260 DEKSLVVERGVG
+260 DDKSLVVERGVG

-304 MNLSTYPTI
+304 INFSTYPCI
-313 IVKVYNIADAD
+313 VVKVNNIADAD
-324 YFILP
+324 YFVLNH
-329 QTNPEGNINPVV
+329 TNPEGDFNPVH
-341 INDNGDNYVVKVY
+341 IYDNGTNEYVVKVY
-354 CGTQRR
+354 CIGNPR
-360 IKFSNWEFKVL
+360 IVFSDWKFKIL
-371 EVIRPSTD
+371 EVVNPSTD
-379 GFACEGFKTSSVK
+379 GFACEGFRTSSVMAS
-392 TNTSEPERGTWGA
+392 TSQPAQGRWDGGIV
-405 NYSMY
+405 Y
-410 TFTISKSG
+410 TFTISKNN
-418 MVTPDGTVAYLFIAK
+418 MVRPDGTAAYLFIAK
-433 TDDDRY
+433 TDDNRY
-439 IVWNTYVEKR
+439 IVWNTYVEER
-449 GNPTAISGMYKE
+449 GNPTAITGMYKE
-461 LDIGIVYR
+461 MDIGVVYR

-492 TTDEFRG
+492 TADEFKN

-533 AQGWW
+533 VQGWW
-538 GVNKTTIENIV
+538 SVNKTTIENIV

-566 FNEEDI
+566 FSDEDI
-572 LPYPQWFYNYKYVD
+572 LPYPQWFYSYEYVD
-586 DYSGKE
+586 GNGNKH
-592 YPVAEKSIYS
+592 PVAVKSIYS
-602 HGDVGD
+602 YGWVDD
-608 MFGNYNYPS
+608 MLGSYNYPS

-636 KSNFDYPLTQLDSR
+636 KNGFDYPLAQLDSR

-675 HILSKRYFAKD
+675 HILSKRYFANNGE
-686 YTIDLESEL
+686 TDLEKEL
-695 IKLGAVCVDT
+695 IPLGAVYRDT

-767 ISEVDN
+767 ISNADTN
-773 SDVDYEEKKVL
+773 VDYEEKDVL
-784 GDTEKYWGG
+784 GVVEKYWGG
-793 VATNML
+793 VSTMGDNNLDML
-799 CSGMIFAPFLY
+799 SSGMIFAPFLY
-810 NSNVRSMNMGYRRVK
+810 NRNVRSMNMGYRRVK
-825 STAYSNDDAIV
+825 STAYSNDTPIV

-864 SPGIMLES
+864 STGIMLES
-872 TVRATGLPQ
+872 NVRATGLPQ
-881 HPYMYDDKSSVVN
+881 HPYMYDDKSSVVK
-894 YANKQDIGLMAV
+894 YARQQDIGLMAV

-912 TSQTV
+912 TSQIV
-917 SSAEY
+917 SSADY
-922 AQTYPAITDEE
+922 AQTYPAITDSE
-933 ICIDSS
+933 ICVDS
-939 IEIAYMSF
+939 IINIAYMSF

-972 SNVVVFK
+972 NNIVVFK
-979 DISKVARIFNDDNN
+979 DISKTARIFNNDEN
-993 PLYTYREGFCDTYEK
+993 PLYTYRPRFFGTYDD
-1008 AVQHKFEVLPCNY
+1008 ADQHKFEALPCNY
-1021 SDVLDIAKDTV
+1021 SEVLSAADNKITV
-1032 KNTPKNEIFVKKDVT
+1032 KMDVT

-1058 RKKDKGAYYVRIS
+1058 KKGTYYARLS
-1071 KYNKSV
+1071 KYNKKVNIINIGG

>member
-1 MGAIDYNVIKIAFE
+1 MSTIDYNVVKIAFE
-15 KFLLINY
+15 KIPFN
-22 EFLLIKYECVLNVPY
+22 KYECVLNVPY

-50 VIKHIDSKLDINPF
+50 VIKHIDSKLEINPF
-64 DVVYIYRGVAKGG
+64 DVVYIYRGVVKGG
-77 TIQHPTYTDIKWK
+77 TIAHPTYTDIKWK

-130 RSFTHALGGKL
+130 RSFTHALGGNL
-141 RDAYETIKDLMTYVP
+141 RDAYETIEDLMTYVP
-156 KVMRNNE
+156 KVIRDNK

-171 EAVKGRFSGL
+171 EAVSTRFLNL
-181 GMKDISLSKP
+181 GMKDMSLSKP

-208 VVNNKQLGFIDFNR
+208 VVNNKQLEFIDFNK
-222 SQGNITEEQINKM
+222 SQGNITKEQVDSM

-260 DEKSLVVERGVG
+260 DDKSLVVERGVG

-304 MNLSTYPTI
+304 MNLSTYPCI
-313 IVKVYNIADAD
+313 VVKVYNIADAD
-324 YFILP
+324 YFMLS
-329 QTNPEGNINPVV
+329 QTNPEGDSNPVH
-341 INDNGDNYVVKVY
+341 IYDNAAREYVVKVY
-354 CGTQRR
+354 CDGYQR
-360 IKFSNWEFKVL
+360 IVFSNWTFKIL
-371 EVIRPSTD
+371 EVINPSTT
-379 GFACEGFKTSSVK
+379 GFKCEGFRTSSVK
-392 TNTSEPERGTWGA
+392 TGISRPAESQWAGGI
-405 NYSMY
+405 MY
-410 TFTISKSG
+410 TFSIPKSN
-418 MVTPDGTVAYLFIAK
+418 MVRPDGTVAYLFTASIGHEDK
-433 TDDDRY
+433 H
-439 IVWNTYVEKR
+439 IVWNTYVEDN
-449 GNPTAISGMYKE
+449 GNDTVISGMYKE
-461 LDIGIVYR
+461 LDIGIIYR

-492 TTDEFRG
+492 TTNEFKN

-533 AQGWW
+533 AQGLWD
-538 GVNKTTIENIV
+538 VNKTTIENIV
-549 NKSFYENEFF
+549 NKSFYENEFLQ
-559 KKRYDNI
+559 KHYDNI

-572 LPYPQWFYNYKYVD
+572 LPYPQWFYSYEYVD
-586 DYSGKE
+586 DYSGKK
-592 YPVAEKSIYS
+592 YPVAEKSIFS
-602 HGDVGD
+602 RGWVDD
-608 MFGNYNYPS
+608 MFGSYNYPS

-636 KSNFDYPLTQLDSR
+636 KNGFDYPLAQLDSR

-686 YTIDLESEL
+686 DTIDLENSL
-695 IKLGAVCVDT
+695 IKLGAVYRDT
-705 GEVVFKRM
+705 GEVVFKRT

-767 ISEVDN
+767 ISN
-773 SDVDYEEKKVL
+773 AYTNVDYEEKDVL
-784 GDTEKYWGG
+784 GDVEKYWGG
-793 VATNML
+793 VSTMGDSNLDML

-810 NSNVRSMNMGYRRVK
+810 NNNVRSMNMGYRRVK
-825 STAYSNDDAIV
+825 STAYSNDNVIV
-836 SYSVFQQATSHYVYD
+836 SYSVFQQATSHYLYD

-857 FKYWDTV
+857 FKHWDTV

-872 TVRATGLPQ
+872 NVRATGLPQ
-881 HPYMYDDKSSVVN
+881 HPYMYDDKSSVVK
-894 YANKQDIGLMAV
+894 YAKEQDIGLMAV

-912 TSQTV
+912 TSQIE
-917 SSAEY
+917 SSANY
-922 AQTYPAITDEE
+922 AQTYPAIIDSK
-933 ICIDSS
+933 ICIGSL
-939 IEIAYMSF
+939 INIAYMSF

-961 FTMQV
+961 FTMQI

-972 SNVVVFK
+972 NNVVVFK
-979 DISKVARIFNDDNN
+979 DISKVARIFNDDEK
-993 PLYTYREGFCDTYEK
+993 PLYIYRPRFSSTYKD
-1008 AVQHKFEVLPCNY
+1008 ADQHKFEVLPESYGNVLSA
-1021 SDVLDIAKDTV
+1021 SDNKI
-1032 KNTPKNEIFVKKDVT
+1032 IVKKDVT
-1047 IYYGDIPLISM
+1047 IYYGNTPLISM
-1058 RKKDKGAYYVRIS
+1058 RQGTYYVRLS
-1071 KYNKSV
+1071 KYNKKVNIIHIGG

>member
-1 MGAIDYNVIKIAFE
+1 MSAIDYNVIKIAFE
-15 KFLLINY
+15 KAPINK
-22 EFLLIKYECVLNVPY
+22 FECVLNVPY

-50 VIKHIDSKLDINPF
+50 VIKHIDFKLEINPF
-64 DVVYIYRGVAKGG
+64 DVVYIYRGVVKGG
-77 TIQHPTYTDIKWK
+77 TIAHPTYTDIKWK

-130 RSFTHALGGKL
+130 RSFTHALGGNL

-156 KVMRNNE
+156 KVIRNNE

-171 EAVKGRFSGL
+171 EAVWTRFSGL
-181 GMKDISLSKP
+181 GMKDMSLSKP

-208 VVNNKQLGFIDFNR
+208 VVNNKQLEFIDFSR
-222 SQGNITEEQINKM
+222 SQGNITKEQVDSM

-260 DEKSLVVERGVG
+260 DDKSLVVERGVG

-304 MNLSTYPTI
+304 MNLSTYPCI
-313 IVKVYNIADAD
+313 VVKVYNIADAD

-329 QTNPEGNINPVV
+329 QTNPEGDINPVHISEN
-341 INDNGDNYVVKVY
+341 INEYVVKVY
-354 CGTQRR
+354 CSGHQR
-360 IKFSNWEFKVL
+360 IDFNSWEFKIL
-371 EVIRPSTD
+371 EVINPSTT
-379 GFACEGFKTSSVK
+379 GFRCEGFKTSSVRAG
-392 TNTSEPERGTWGA
+392 TSQPAESQWAGGT
-405 NYSMY
+405 MY
-410 TFTISKSG
+410 TFTISKNR
-418 MVTPDGTVAYLFIAK
+418 MVRPDGMVAYLFIANISDESK
-433 TDDDRY
+433 H
-439 IVWNTYVEKR
+439 IVWNTYVEDN
-449 GNPTAISGMYKE
+449 GNDTVRSGMYKE
-461 LDIGIVYR
+461 LDIGIIYR

-492 TTDEFRG
+492 TTNEFKN

-559 KKRYDNI
+559 QKRYDNI

-572 LPYPQWFYNYKYVD
+572 LPYPQWFYSYEYVD
-586 DYSGKE
+586 GNGNKYS
-592 YPVAEKSIYS
+592 VAEKSILS
-602 HGDVGD
+602 NGWVND
-608 MFGNYNYPS
+608 MLGSYNYPS
-617 RISFDISYQ
+617 RISFNISYQ

-636 KSNFDYPLTQLDSR
+636 KNGFDYPLAQLDSR

-686 YTIDLESEL
+686 DTIDLENSL
-695 IKLGAVCVDT
+695 IKLGAVYSDT
-705 GEVVFKRM
+705 GEVVFKRI

-767 ISEVDN
+767 ISN
-773 SDVDYEEKKVL
+773 AYTNVDYEEKDVL
-784 GDTEKYWGG
+784 GDVEKYWGG
-793 VATNML
+793 VSTMGDNNLDML

-810 NSNVRSMNMGYRRVK
+810 NNNVRSMNMGYRRVK
-825 STAYSNDDAIV
+825 STAYSNDNAIV
-836 SYSVFQQATSHYVYD
+836 SYSVFQQATSHYLYD
-851 YGLVVS
+851 YGLVVN

-881 HPYMYDDKSSVVN
+881 HPYMYDDKSSVVK
-894 YANKQDIGLMAV
+894 YAKEQDIGLMAV

-912 TSQTV
+912 TSQTE
-917 SSAEY
+917 SSVEY
-922 AQTYPAITDEE
+922 AQTYPAITDSE
-933 ICIDSS
+933 ICIGSL
-939 IEIAYMSF
+939 INIAYMSF

-961 FTMQV
+961 FTMQI

-972 SNVVVFK
+972 NNVVVFK
-979 DISKVARIFNDDNN
+979 DISKVARIFNDDEN
-993 PLYTYREGFCDTYEK
+993 PLYTYRPRFFGTYED
-1008 AVQHKFEVLPCNY
+1008 ADQHKFEVLPESYGNVV
-1021 SDVLDIAKDTV
+1021 SASENKIT
-1032 KNTPKNEIFVKKDVT
+1032 VKKDVT
-1047 IYYGDIPLISM
+1047 IYYGDTPLISM
-1058 RKKDKGAYYVRIS
+1058 RQGTYYVRLS
-1071 KYNKSV
+1071 KYNKKVNIIHIGG

>member
-1 MGAIDYNVIKIAFE
+1 MDYNVVKIAFE
-15 KFLLINY
+15 KLPIN
-22 EFLLIKYECVLNVPY
+22 KYECVLNVPY

-64 DVVYIYRGVAKGG
+64 DVVYIYRGVVIGG
-77 TIQHPTYTDIKWK
+77 TIQHPTYIDIKWK

-156 KVMRNNE
+156 KVIRDNE

-171 EAVKGRFSGL
+171 EAVSDRFLGL
-181 GMKDISLSKP
+181 GMKDMSLNKP

-208 VVNNKQLGFIDFNR
+208 VVNNKQLGFINFNR
-222 SQGNITEEQINKM
+222 SQGNITEEQIADM

-260 DEKSLVVERGVG
+260 DDKSLAVERGVG
-272 FRDRDT
+272 FRDRDI

-329 QTNPEGNINPVV
+329 QMNPEGDFNPVH
-341 INDNGDNYVVKVY
+341 IYDNDTSEYAVKVY
-354 CGTQRR
+354 CHGNPR
-360 IKFSNWEFKVL
+360 IVFHDWEFKIL
-371 EVIRPSTD
+371 EVINPSTD

-392 TNTSEPERGTWGA
+392 IGISQPAESQWAGGI
-405 NYSMY
+405 MY
-410 TFTISKSG
+410 TFTIPKAG
-418 MVTPDGTVAYLFIAK
+418 MVRPDGTAAYLFIANIEDEDK
-433 TDDDRY
+433 H
-439 IVWNTYVEKR
+439 IVWNTYVEER
-449 GNPTAISGMYKE
+449 GNPTAIIGMYKE
-461 LDIGIVYR
+461 MDIGIIYR

-492 TTDEFRG
+492 TTDEFKN
-499 GQGNMAVYSKYYYT
+499 GQGKMNVYSKYYYT

-566 FNEEDI
+566 FSDEDI
-572 LPYPQWFYNYKYVD
+572 LPYPQWFYSYEYVD
-586 DYSGKE
+586 GNGNKH
-592 YPVAEKSIYS
+592 PAVVKSIYS
-602 HGDVGD
+602 RGDVGD

-636 KSNFDYPLTQLDSR
+636 KGGFDYPLAQLDSR

-686 YTIDLESEL
+686 DTIDLESEL
-695 IKLGAVCVDT
+695 IPLGAVYVDT

-767 ISEVDN
+767 ISN
-773 SDVDYEEKKVL
+773 AYTNVDYEEKDVL
-784 GDTEKYWGG
+784 GYTEKYWGG
-793 VATNML
+793 VSTMGDNSLDYL

-810 NSNVRSMNMGYRRVK
+810 NRNVRSMNMGYRRVK
-825 STAYSNDDAIV
+825 STAYSNNDAIA
-836 SYSVFQQATSHYVYD
+836 SYSVFQQATSHYLYD

-881 HPYMYDDKSSVVN
+881 HPYMYDDKSSVVKYKN
-894 YANKQDIGLMAV
+894 EQDIGLMAV

-917 SSAEY
+917 SSANY
-922 AQTYPAITDEE
+922 AQTYPAITDSE
-933 ICIDSS
+933 ICVGS
-939 IEIAYMSF
+939 IINIAYMSF

-972 SNVVVFK
+972 NNVIVFK
-979 DISKVARIFNDDNN
+979 DISKTARIFNDDEN
-993 PLYTYREGFCDTYEK
+993 PLYTYRPRFFGTYED
-1008 AVQHKFEVLPCNY
+1008 AVQHKLEVLPCNY
-1021 SDVLDIAKDTV
+1021 SEVLSAAENEITV
-1032 KNTPKNEIFVKKDVT
+1032 KMDVT
-1047 IYYGDIPLISM
+1047 IYYGDAPLISM
-1058 RKKDKGAYYVRIS
+1058 KKGTYYVRLS
-1071 KYNKSV
+1071 KYNKKVNIIHIGG

>member
-1 MGAIDYNVIKIAFE
+1 MGAIDYNVIKIALE
-15 KFLLINY
+15 KSPFN
-22 EFLLIKYECVLNVPY
+22 KYECVLNVPY

-50 VIKHIDSKLDINPF
+50 VIKHIDLKLDINPF
-64 DVVYIYRGVAKGG
+64 DVVYIYRGVAIGG

-130 RSFTHALGGKL
+130 RSFTHALGGEL

-156 KVMRNNE
+156 KVIRNNE

-171 EAVKGRFSGL
+171 EAVEGRFSGL
-181 GMKDISLSKP
+181 GMKDMSLNKP

-208 VVNNKQLGFIDFNR
+208 VINNKQLGFINFNR
-222 SQGNITEEQINKM
+222 SQGNITEEQIKNM

-260 DEKSLVVERGVG
+260 DDKSLVVERGVG

-304 MNLSTYPTI
+304 MNLSTYPCI
-313 IVKVYNIADAD
+313 VVKVYNIADAE
-324 YFILP
+324 YFVLP
-329 QTNPEGNINPVV
+329 SSNPEGDFNPVV
-341 INDNGDNYVVKVY
+341 IYDNGSIEYVVKVY
-354 CGTQRR
+354 CGSQRR
-360 IKFSNWEFKVL
+360 IKFSNWTFKIL
-371 EVIRPSTD
+371 EVINPSTS
-379 GFACEGFKTSSVK
+379 GFRCEGFKTSSVK
-392 TNTSEPERGTWGA
+392 TGISQPAESQWAGGT
-405 NYSMY
+405 MY
-410 TFTISKSG
+410 TFSISKNG
-418 MVTPDGTVAYLFIAK
+418 MVRPDGTVAYLFIAK

-439 IVWNTYVEKR
+439 IVWNTYVEDN
-449 GNPTAISGMYKE
+449 GNGTVISGMYKE

-492 TTDEFRG
+492 TTDEFKN

-549 NKSFYENEFF
+549 NKSFYENEFLQ
-559 KKRYDNI
+559 KRYDNI

-572 LPYPQWFYNYKYVD
+572 LPYPQWFYSYKYVD
-586 DYSGKE
+586 GNGNE
-592 YPVAEKSIYS
+592 HPVAEKSIFS
-602 HGDVGD
+602 RGWIDD
-608 MFGNYNYPS
+608 MFGSYNYPS
-617 RISFDISYQ
+617 RINFDISYQ

-636 KSNFDYPLTQLDSR
+636 KNNFDYPLAQLDSR

-686 YTIDLESEL
+686 GGTDLESEL
-695 IKLGAVCVDT
+695 IPLGAVYSKT

-767 ISEVDN
+767 ISDVYT
-773 SDVDYEEKKVL
+773 DVDYEEKDVL

-793 VATNML
+793 VATMGDNNLDYL

-810 NSNVRSMNMGYRRVK
+810 NNNVRSMNMGYRRVK
-825 STAYSNDDAIV
+825 STAYSNDNPIV
-836 SYSVFQQATSHYVYD
+836 SYSVFQQATSHYLYD

-881 HPYMYDDKSSVVN
+881 HPYMYNDKSSVVN
-894 YANKQDIGLMAV
+894 YANEQDIGLMAV

-912 TSQTV
+912 TSQTE

-922 AQTYPAITDEE
+922 VQTYPAIIDSK
-933 ICIDSS
+933 ICIGSLIS
-939 IEIAYMSF
+939 IAYMSF

-979 DISKVARIFNDDNN
+979 DISKTARIFNDDEN
-993 PLYTYREGFCDTYEK
+993 PLYTYREGFCGIYGEASGYTGPILKYDN
-1008 AVQHKFEVLPCNY
+1008 VLSA
-1021 SDVLDIAKDTV
+1021 SDNKITV
-1032 KNTPKNEIFVKKDVT
+1032 KMDIT
-1047 IYYGDIPLISM
+1047 IYYGDAPLISM
-1058 RKKDKGAYYVRIS
+1058 KKGTYYVRLS
-1071 KYNKSV
+1071 KYNKKVNIIHIGG

>member
-1 MGAIDYNVIKIAFE
+1 MSAIYYNVVKIAFE
-15 KFLLINY
+15 KAS
-22 EFLLIKYECVLNVPY
+22 LIKYECVLNVPY

-50 VIKHIDSKLDINPF
+50 VIKHIDFKLEINPF
-64 DVVYIYRGVAKGG
+64 DVVYIYRGVVKGG
-77 TIQHPTYTDIKWK
+77 TILNPTYTDIKWK

-104 GNNTYYEYTL
+104 GKNTYYEYTL

-130 RSFTHALGGKL
+130 RSFTHELGGEL
-141 RDAYETIKDLMTYVP
+141 RDAYETIEDLMTYVP
-156 KVMRNNE
+156 KVIRDNK
-163 ETPLITIS
+163 ETTLITIS
-171 EAVKGRFSGL
+171 EAVEERFL
-181 GMKDISLSKP
+181 NHGMKDMSLSKP

-222 SQGNITEEQINKM
+222 SQGNITKEQVDSM

-260 DEKSLVVERGVG
+260 DDKSLVVERGVG

-304 MNLSTYPTI
+304 MNLSTYPCI
-313 IVKVYNIADAD
+313 IVKVNNIADAD
-324 YFILP
+324 YFVLNH
-329 QTNPEGNINPVV
+329 TNPEGDFNPVH
-341 INDNGDNYVVKVY
+341 IYDNGTSEYVVKVY
-354 CGTQRR
+354 CGGYQR
-360 IKFSNWEFKVL
+360 IVFKDWTFKIL
-371 EVIRPSTD
+371 EVVNPSTD
-379 GFACEGFKTSSVK
+379 GFACEGFRTSSVK
-392 TNTSEPERGTWGA
+392 TSTLQPAESQWASGF
-405 NYSMY
+405 MY
-410 TFTISKSG
+410 TFIIPKNN
-418 MVTPDGTVAYLFIAK
+418 MVRPDGTAAYLFIANISDENK
-433 TDDDRY
+433 H
-439 IVWNTYVEKR
+439 IVWNTYVEER
-449 GNPTAISGMYKE
+449 GNPTVITGMYKE
-461 LDIGIVYR
+461 MDIGIIYR

-492 TTDEFRG
+492 TTNEFKN
-499 GQGNMAVYSKYYYT
+499 GQGKMDVYSKYYYT
-513 TVQYKLGSNEI
+513 TVQYKFGSNEI

-533 AQGWW
+533 AQEWW

-572 LPYPQWFYNYKYVD
+572 LPYPQWFYSYEYVD
-586 DYSGKE
+586 GNGNKH
-592 YPVAEKSIYS
+592 PAVVKSIYS
-602 HGDVGD
+602 RGDVGD
-608 MFGNYNYPS
+608 IFGNYNYPS

-636 KSNFDYPLTQLDSR
+636 KNGFDYPLAQLDSR

-675 HILSKRYFAKD
+675 HILSKRYFAENGG
-686 YTIDLESEL
+686 TDLEKEL
-695 IKLGAVCVDT
+695 IPLGAVYRNT

-713 ISFKNNYIDIA
+713 ISFKNNYIDVA

-767 ISEVDN
+767 ISN
-773 SDVDYEEKKVL
+773 AYTNVDYEEKDVL
-784 GDTEKYWGG
+784 GVVEKYWGG
-793 VATNML
+793 VSTMGDNNLDML
-799 CSGMIFAPFLY
+799 SSGMIFAPFLY

-825 STAYSNDDAIV
+825 STAYSNDTPIV
-836 SYSVFQQATSHYVYD
+836 SYSVFQQAISHYVYD
-851 YGLVVS
+851 YGLVVG

-872 TVRATGLPQ
+872 NVRATGLPQ
-881 HPYMYDDKSSVVN
+881 HPYMYDDKSSVVKYKN
-894 YANKQDIGLMAV
+894 EQDIGLMAV

-912 TSQTV
+912 TSQIV
-917 SSAEY
+917 SSADY
-922 AQTYPAITDEE
+922 AQTFPAITDSE
-933 ICIDSS
+933 ICTGSLIN
-939 IEIAYMSF
+939 IAYMSF
-947 DISDIIQDQSELMG
+947 DISDIAQDQSELMG
-961 FTMQV
+961 FTMQI

-972 SNVVVFK
+972 DKVVMFQ
-979 DISKVARIFNDDNN
+979 DISKVARIFNDDEN
-993 PLYTYREGFCDTYEK
+993 PSYTYRSGFCGTYGEASAYTGPVVK
-1008 AVQHKFEVLPCNY
+1008 Y
-1021 SDVLDIAKDTV
+1021 GDVLSASDNKITV
-1032 KNTPKNEIFVKKDVT
+1032 KNNIT
-1047 IYYGDIPLISM
+1047 IYYGNTPLISM
-1058 RKKDKGAYYVRIS
+1058 RQGTYYVRLS
-1071 KYNKSV
+1071 KYNKNVNIIHIGG

>member
-1 MGAIDYNVIKIAFE
+1 MSVIDYNAIKIALE
-15 KFLLINY
+15 KSPFN
-22 EFLLIKYECVLNVPY
+22 KYECVLNVPY

-50 VIKHIDSKLDINPF
+50 VIKHIDFKLDINPF
-64 DVVYIYRGVAKGG
+64 DVVYIYRGVVKGD
-77 TIQHPTYTDIKWK
+77 TIHNPTYTDIKWK

-130 RSFTHALGGKL
+130 RSFTHALGGEL
-141 RDAYETIKDLMTYVP
+141 RDAYETIEDLMTYVP
-156 KVMRNNE
+156 KVIRNNE

-171 EAVKGRFSGL
+171 ETVEGKFSGL
-181 GMKDISLSKP
+181 GMKDMSLSKP

-222 SQGNITEEQINKM
+222 SQGNITEKQIADM

-245 SYVNTLMTDASQVLG
+245 SYVNTLMTDAFQVLG
-260 DEKSLVVERGVG
+260 DDKSLVVEHGVG

-304 MNLSTYPTI
+304 MNLSTYPCI
-313 IVKVYNIADAD
+313 VVKVYNIADAE
-324 YFILP
+324 YFVLP
-329 QTNPEGNINPVV
+329 SSNPEGDFNPVH
-341 INDNGDNYVVKVY
+341 IFDNGNNYVIKVY
-354 CGTQRR
+354 CGGYQRVD
-360 IKFSNWEFKVL
+360 FSNWKFKIL
-371 EVIRPSTD
+371 EVINPSTD
-379 GFACEGFKTSSVK
+379 GFACEGFKASSVK
-392 TNTSEPERGTWGA
+392 AG
-405 NYSMY
+405 
-410 TFTISKSG
+410 ISKPAQSQWAHG
-418 MVTPDGTVAYLFIAK
+418 NMYIFSIPKSEMVRPDGTVAYLFIAK

-439 IVWNTYVEKR
+439 IVWNTYVEAN
-449 GNPTAISGMYKE
+449 GNGTVISGMYKE
-461 LDIGIVYR
+461 MDIAIVYR

-538 GVNKTTIENIV
+538 DVNKTTIENIV
-549 NKSFYENEFF
+549 NKSFYENEFLQ
-559 KKRYDNI
+559 KRYDNI

-572 LPYPQWFYNYKYVD
+572 LPYPQWFYSYEYVD
-586 DYSGKE
+586 GNGNKH
-592 YPVAEKSIYS
+592 PVAEKNIYS
-602 HGDVGD
+602 RGWVDD
-608 MFGNYNYPS
+608 MFGSYNYPS

-636 KSNFDYPLTQLDSR
+636 KNNFDYPLAQLDSR
-650 DNGLVDFG
+650 DNGLVNFG

-686 YTIDLESEL
+686 DTTDLESEL
-695 IKLGAVCVDT
+695 IPLGAVHVDT

-767 ISEVDN
+767 ISN
-773 SDVDYEEKKVL
+773 AYTNVDYEEKDVL
-784 GDTEKYWGG
+784 GYTEKYWGG
-793 VATNML
+793 VATMGDSNLDYL

-810 NSNVRSMNMGYRRVK
+810 NNNVRSMNMGYRRVK
-825 STAYSNDDAIV
+825 STAYSNNDAIV

-851 YGLVVS
+851 CGLVVS

-894 YANKQDIGLMAV
+894 YANEQDIGLMAV

-912 TSQTV
+912 TSQTE

-922 AQTYPAITDEE
+922 AQTYPAIIDSK
-933 ICIDSS
+933 ICIGSL
-939 IEIAYMSF
+939 INIAYMSF

-972 SNVVVFK
+972 NNVVVFK
-979 DISKVARIFNDDNN
+979 DISKTARIFNDDEN
-993 PLYTYREGFCDTYEK
+993 PLYTYRPRFSGTYEE
-1008 AVQHKFEVLPCNY
+1008 ADQHKFEVLPCNY
-1021 SDVLDIAKDTV
+1021 SEVLSAADNKITV
-1032 KNTPKNEIFVKKDVT
+1032 KMDVT
-1047 IYYGDIPLISM
+1047 IYYGDAPLISM
-1058 RKKDKGAYYVRIS
+1058 KKGTYYVRLS
-1071 KYNKSV
+1071 KYNKKVNIIHIGG

>member
-15 KFLLINY
+15 KLPIN
-22 EFLLIKYECVLNVPY
+22 KYECVLNVPY
-37 SDEYSETLDSMSV
+37 NDEYSETLDSMSV

-64 DVVYIYRGVAKGG
+64 DVVYIYRGVVKGG
-77 TIQHPTYTDIKWK
+77 TIQNPTYTDIKWK

-130 RSFTHALGGKL
+130 RSFTHALGSEL

-156 KVMRNNE
+156 KVIRNNE

-171 EAVKGRFSGL
+171 EAVEGKFSGL
-181 GMKDISLSKP
+181 GMKDMSLSKP

-222 SQGNITEEQINKM
+222 SQGNITEEQVASM

-291 TYPIYKVKNLTIN
+291 TYPIYKVNNLTIN
-304 MNLSTYPTI
+304 MNLSTYPCI
-313 IVKVYNIADAD
+313 IVKVYNIADAE
-324 YFILP
+324 YFTLSH
-329 QTNPEGNINPVV
+329 TNPYGSTNPVHISEEGNE
-341 INDNGDNYVVKVY
+341 YVVRVY
-354 CGTQRR
+354 CGGYQRVD
-360 IKFSNWEFKVL
+360 FSNWSFKVL
-371 EVIRPSTD
+371 EVIPGDD
-379 GFACEGFKTSSVK
+379 GFACEGFKTSSVRTGISK
-392 TNTSEPERGTWGA
+392 PAESQWAHGN
-405 NYSMY
+405 MY
-410 TFTISKSG
+410 TFSISKNG
-418 MVTPDGTVAYLFIAK
+418 MERPSSDKVAYLFVANIS
-433 TDDDRY
+433 DEDRH
-439 IVWNTYVEKR
+439 IVWNTYVEEN
-449 GNPTAISGMYKE
+449 GNDTVITGMYKE

-476 SLVKTAQER
+476 RLVKTAQER

-492 TTDEFRG
+492 TADEFKN

-513 TVQYKLGSNEI
+513 TVQYKLGDNEI

-538 GVNKTTIENIV
+538 DVNKTTIENIV
-549 NKSFYENEFF
+549 NKAFYDNEFLN
-559 KKRYDNI
+559 KRYDNI
-566 FNEEDI
+566 YSEDT
-572 LPYPQWFYNYKYVD
+572 LPYPYWFYSYEYVD
-586 DYSGKE
+586 GNGNKH
-592 YPVAEKSIYS
+592 PVAVKSIFS
-602 HGDVGD
+602 RGWVDD
-608 MFGNYNYPS
+608 MFGSYNYPS
-617 RISFDISYQ
+617 RISFNISYQ

-636 KSNFDYPLTQLDSR
+636 KGGFDYPLAQLDSR
-650 DNGLVDFG
+650 SNGLVDFG

-686 YTIDLESEL
+686 DTIDLESEL
-695 IKLGAVCVDT
+695 IHLGAVRVAT
-705 GEVVFKRM
+705 GEVVFKRT

-767 ISEVDN
+767 ISDAYTN
-773 SDVDYEEKKVL
+773 VDYEEKDVL
-784 GDTEKYWGG
+784 GNVEKYWGG
-793 VATNML
+793 VATMGDNSLDYL
-799 CSGMIFAPFLY
+799 CSGMLFAPFLY

-825 STAYSNDDAIV
+825 STAYSNDNPIV
-836 SYSVFQQATSHYVYD
+836 SYSVFQQATSHYLYD

-872 TVRATGLPQ
+872 SVRATGLPQ
-881 HPYMYDDKSSVVN
+881 HPYMYDDRSSIVN
-894 YANKQDIGLMAV
+894 YANEQDIGLMAV

-912 TSQTV
+912 TSQTE

-922 AQTYPAITDEE
+922 AQTYPAITDSK
-933 ICIDSS
+933 ICIGSL
-939 IEIAYMSF
+939 INIAYMSF

-972 SNVVVFK
+972 NNVVVFK
-979 DISKVARIFNDDNN
+979 DISKAARIFNDDEN
-993 PLYTYREGFCDTYEK
+993 PSYTYREGFCGKYGEASEYTGPILKYG
-1008 AVQHKFEVLPCNY
+1008 
-1021 SDVLDIAKDTV
+1021 DVLSTSENTITV
-1032 KNTPKNEIFVKKDVT
+1032 KSDIT
-1047 IYYGDIPLISM
+1047 IYYGKIPLISM
-1058 RKKDKGAYYVRIS
+1058 RQGRYYVRIS
-1071 KYNKSV
+1071 KYNKSVNIIHIGG

>member
-1 MGAIDYNVIKIAFE
+1 MNYNVVKIAFE
-15 KFLLINY
+15 KAPFA
-22 EFLLIKYECVLNVPY
+22 KYECVLNVPY

-50 VIKHIDSKLDINPF
+50 VIKHIDSKLEINPF
-64 DVVYIYRGVAKGG
+64 DVVDIYRGVVKSG
-77 TIQHPTYTDIKWK
+77 TIHNPPFTDIKWK

-130 RSFTHALGGKL
+130 RSFTHELGGDL
-141 RDAYETIKDLMTYVP
+141 RDAYETIEDLMTYVP
-156 KVMRNNE
+156 KVIRNNE

-171 EAVKGRFSGL
+171 EAVEGRFL
-181 GMKDISLSKP
+181 NHGMKDMSLSKP

-208 VVNNKQLGFIDFNR
+208 VVNNKQLGYIDFNR
-222 SQGNITEEQINKM
+222 SQGNITEEQIADM

-245 SYVNTLMTDASQVLG
+245 SYVNTLMTDASQVL
-260 DEKSLVVERGVG
+260 DDDKSLVVERGVG

-329 QTNPEGNINPVV
+329 FSNPEGDFNPVH
-341 INDNGDNYVVKVY
+341 IYDNGTREYVVKVY
-354 CGTQRR
+354 CGSYRR
-360 IKFSNWEFKVL
+360 IKFSNWEFKIL
-371 EVIRPSTD
+371 EVINPS
-379 GFACEGFKTSSVK
+379 GSRCEGFKTSSVK
-392 TNTSEPERGTWGA
+392 TSISQSAESQWAGG
-405 NYSMY
+405 MVY
-410 TFTISKSG
+410 TFTIPKNN
-418 MVTPDGTVAYLFIAK
+418 MVRPDGTVAYLFIAK

-439 IVWNTYVEKR
+439 IVWNTYVEDN
-449 GNPTAISGMYKE
+449 GNDTVISGMYKK
-461 LDIGIVYR
+461 LDIAIVYR

-492 TTDEFRG
+492 TTDEFKN

-513 TVQYKLGSNEI
+513 TVQYKLGGNEI

-538 GVNKTTIENIV
+538 DVNKTTIENIV
-549 NKSFYENEFF
+549 NKSFYENEFLQ
-559 KKRYDNI
+559 KRYDNI

-572 LPYPQWFYNYKYVD
+572 LPYPQWFYSYEYVD
-586 DYSGKE
+586 GNGIKH
-592 YPVAEKSIYS
+592 PVAEKSIFS
-602 HGDVGD
+602 RGWVDD

-636 KSNFDYPLTQLDSR
+636 KSGFDYPLAQLDSR

-675 HILSKRYFAKD
+675 HILSKRYFAENGG
-686 YTIDLESEL
+686 TDLEKKL
-695 IKLGAVCVDT
+695 IPLGAVHVDT

-713 ISFKNNYIDIA
+713 ISFKNNYIDVA

-767 ISEVDN
+767 ISN
-773 SDVDYEEKKVL
+773 AYTNVDYEEKDVL
-784 GDTEKYWGG
+784 GVAEKYWGG
-793 VATNML
+793 VSTMGDNNLDYL

-810 NSNVRSMNMGYRRVK
+810 NNNVRSMNMGYRRVK
-825 STAYSNDDAIV
+825 STAYSNDTPIV
-836 SYSVFQQATSHYVYD
+836 SYSVFQQATSHYLYD
-851 YGLVVS
+851 CGLVVS

-864 SPGIMLES
+864 SLGIMLES

-894 YANKQDIGLMAV
+894 YANEQDIGLMAV

-912 TSQTV
+912 TSQTE
-917 SSAEY
+917 SSVEY
-922 AQTYPAITDEE
+922 AQTYPAITDSK
-933 ICIDSS
+933 ICIGSL
-939 IEIAYMSF
+939 INIAYMSF

-961 FTMQV
+961 FTMQI

-979 DISKVARIFNDDNN
+979 DISKTARIFNDDEN
-993 PLYTYREGFCDTYEK
+993 PLYIYRPRFSGTYEE
-1008 AVQHKFEVLPCNY
+1008 ADQHKFEVLPCNY
-1021 SDVLDIAKDTV
+1021 SEVLSAADNKITV
-1032 KNTPKNEIFVKKDVT
+1032 KMDVT
-1047 IYYGDIPLISM
+1047 IYYGDAPLISM
-1058 RKKDKGAYYVRIS
+1058 KKGTYYVRLS
-1071 KYNKSV
+1071 KYNKKMNIIHIGG

>member
-1 MGAIDYNVIKIAFE
+1 MNYNVVKIAFE
-15 KFLLINY
+15 KAPLA
-22 EFLLIKYECVLNVPY
+22 KYECVLNVPY

-50 VIKHIDSKLDINPF
+50 VIKHIDSKLEINPF
-64 DVVYIYRGVAKGG
+64 DVVDIYRGVVKSG
-77 TIQHPTYTDIKWK
+77 TIQNPTYTDIKWK

-104 GNNTYYEYTL
+104 GKNTYYEYTL

-130 RSFTHALGGKL
+130 RSFTHELGGDL
-141 RDAYETIKDLMTYVP
+141 RDAYETIEDLMTYVP
-156 KVMRNNE
+156 KVIRNNE
-163 ETPLITIS
+163 EQPLISIS
-171 EAVKGRFSGL
+171 EAVSNRFLGR
-181 GMKDISLSKP
+181 GMKDMSLSKP

-208 VVNNKQLGFIDFNR
+208 VVNNKQLGYIDFNR
-222 SQGNITEEQINKM
+222 SQGNITKEQVDSM

-260 DEKSLVVERGVG
+260 DDKSLVVERGVG

-304 MNLSTYPTI
+304 MNFSTYPTI

-324 YFILP
+324 YFVLNH
-329 QTNPEGNINPVV
+329 TNPEGDFNPVH
-341 INDNGDNYVVKVY
+341 IYDNDTSEYVVKVY
-354 CGTQRR
+354 CHGNPR
-360 IKFSNWEFKVL
+360 IVFHDWEFKIL
-371 EVIRPSTD
+371 EVINPSTD
-379 GFACEGFKTSSVK
+379 GFACEGFKISSVK
-392 TNTSEPERGTWGA
+392 TGTSKPAESQWAGGI
-405 NYSMY
+405 MY
-410 TFTISKSG
+410 TFTIPKNN
-418 MVTPDGTVAYLFIAK
+418 MVRPDGTAAYLFIANISDK
-433 TDDDRY
+433 DKH
-439 IVWNTYVEKR
+439 IVWNTYVEER
-449 GNPTAISGMYKE
+449 GNPTVITGMYKE
-461 LDIGIVYR
+461 MDIGIIYR

-492 TTDEFRG
+492 TTDEFKN
-499 GQGNMAVYSKYYYT
+499 GQGKMDVYSKYYYT

-538 GVNKTTIENIV
+538 DVNKTTIENIV
-549 NKSFYENEFF
+549 NKSFYENEFLY
-559 KKRYDNI
+559 KRYNNI

-572 LPYPQWFYNYKYVD
+572 LPYPQWFYDYEYVD
-586 DYSGKE
+586 GNGIKH
-592 YPVAEKSIYS
+592 PVAEKSIYS
-602 HGDVGD
+602 RGWVDD
-608 MFGNYNYPS
+608 MFGSYNYPS

-636 KSNFDYPLTQLDSR
+636 KGGFDYPLAQLDSR

-686 YTIDLESEL
+686 DTIDLESEL
-695 IKLGAVCVDT
+695 IPLGAVHVDT

-713 ISFKNNYIDIA
+713 ISFKNNYIDVA

-767 ISEVDN
+767 ISDAYTN
-773 SDVDYEEKKVL
+773 VDYEEKDVL
-784 GDTEKYWGG
+784 GYTEKYWGG
-793 VATNML
+793 VATMGDNNLDYL

-810 NSNVRSMNMGYRRVK
+810 NRNVRSMNMGYRRVK
-825 STAYSNDDAIV
+825 STAYSNDTPIV

-851 YGLVVS
+851 YGLVVG

-872 TVRATGLPQ
+872 NVRATGLPQ
-881 HPYMYDDKSSVVN
+881 HPYMYDDKSSVVKYKN
-894 YANKQDIGLMAV
+894 EQDIGLMAV

-912 TSQTV
+912 TSQIV
-917 SSAEY
+917 SSADY
-922 AQTYPAITDEE
+922 AQTYPAITDSE
-933 ICIDSS
+933 ICVNS
-939 IEIAYMSF
+939 IINIAYMSF

-961 FTMQV
+961 FTMQI

-972 SNVVVFK
+972 DKVVMFQ
-979 DISKVARIFNDDNN
+979 DISKVARIFNDKD
-993 PLYTYREGFCDTYEK
+993 PLYTYRIGFCGTYGE
-1008 AVQHKFEVLPCNY
+1008 ASAYTGPVVNY
-1021 SDVLDIAKDTV
+1021 GVVLDATENTIKV
-1032 KNTPKNEIFVKKDVT
+1032 KSDVT
-1047 IYYGDIPLISM
+1047 IYYGDTPLISM
-1058 RKKDKGAYYVRIS
+1058 KQGTYYARLS
-1071 KYNKSV
+1071 KYNKKVNIIHIDIGG

>member
-1 MGAIDYNVIKIAFE
+1 MGAIDYNVIKIALE
-15 KFLLINY
+15 KSPFN
-22 EFLLIKYECVLNVPY
+22 KYECVLNVPY

-64 DVVYIYRGVAKGG
+64 DVVYIYRGVAIGG

-130 RSFTHALGGKL
+130 RSFTHALGGEL

-171 EAVKGRFSGL
+171 EDVEGKFSGL
-181 GMKDISLSKP
+181 GMKDMFLSKP

-208 VVNNKQLGFIDFNR
+208 VVNNKQLGFINFNR

-260 DEKSLVVERGVG
+260 DDKSLVVERGVG

-329 QTNPEGNINPVV
+329 SSNPEGNFNPVV
-341 INDNGDNYVVKVY
+341 IYDNINEYVVKVY
-354 CGTQRR
+354 CGSRRR
-360 IKFSNWEFKVL
+360 IKFSNWTFKIL
-371 EVIRPSTD
+371 EVINPSTS
-379 GFACEGFKTSSVK
+379 GFRCEGFKTSSVK
-392 TNTSEPERGTWGA
+392 TGTSQPAESQWAGRT
-405 NYSMY
+405 MY
-410 TFTISKSG
+410 TFSISKNR
-418 MVTPDGTVAYLFIAK
+418 MVRPDGTVAYLFIAK

-439 IVWNTYVEKR
+439 IVWNTYVEDN
-449 GNPTAISGMYKE
+449 GNGTVISGMYKE

-492 TTDEFRG
+492 TTDEFKD

-538 GVNKTTIENIV
+538 DVNKTTIENIV
-549 NKSFYENEFF
+549 NKSFYENEFL

-572 LPYPQWFYNYKYVD
+572 LPYPQWFYDYEYVD
-586 DYSGKE
+586 GNGIKH
-592 YPVAEKSIYS
+592 PVAEKSIFS
-602 HGDVGD
+602 RGWVDD
-608 MFGNYNYPS
+608 MFGSYNYPS

-636 KSNFDYPLTQLDSR
+636 KKDFDYPLAQLDSR

-663 EQDKLDRLGNGV
+663 ESDKLDRLGNGV

-686 YTIDLESEL
+686 DTIDLESEL
-695 IKLGAVCVDT
+695 IPLGAVHMAT

-773 SDVDYEEKKVL
+773 SKVDYEEKDVL

-793 VATNML
+793 VATMGDNGLDML

-810 NSNVRSMNMGYRRVK
+810 SNNVRSMNMGYRRVK
-825 STAYSNDDAIV
+825 STAYSNNDAIA
-836 SYSVFQQATSHYVYD
+836 SYSVFQQATSHYLYD

-864 SPGIMLES
+864 SLGIMLES

-894 YANKQDIGLMAV
+894 YANEQDIGLMAV

-912 TSQTV
+912 TSQTE

-922 AQTYPAITDEE
+922 AQTYPAIIDSK
-933 ICIDSS
+933 ICIGSF
-939 IEIAYMSF
+939 INIAYMSF

-972 SNVVVFK
+972 SNAVVFK
-979 DISKVARIFNDDNN
+979 DISKTARIFNDDEN
-993 PLYTYREGFCDTYEK
+993 PLYTYRPRFFGTYED
-1008 AVQHKFEVLPCNY
+1008 AVQHKFEALPCNY
-1021 SDVLDIAKDTV
+1021 SEVLDTSENKIIV
-1032 KNTPKNEIFVKKDVT
+1032 KNDVT

-1058 RKKDKGAYYVRIS
+1058 KKGTYYVRLS
-1071 KYNKSV
+1071 KYNKSVNV

>member
-1 MGAIDYNVIKIAFE
+1 MSVIDYNAIKIALE
-15 KFLLINY
+15 KSPFN
-22 EFLLIKYECVLNVPY
+22 KYECVLNVPY

-50 VIKHIDSKLDINPF
+50 VIKHVDFKLDINPF
-64 DVVYIYRGVAKGG
+64 DVVYIYRGVVKGD
-77 TIQHPTYTDIKWK
+77 TIHNPTYTDIKWK

-130 RSFTHALGGKL
+130 RSFTHALGGEL
-141 RDAYETIKDLMTYVP
+141 RDAYETIEDLMTYVP
-156 KVMRNNE
+156 KVIRNNE

-171 EAVKGRFSGL
+171 ETVEGKFSGL
-181 GMKDISLSKP
+181 GMKDMSLSKP

-222 SQGNITEEQINKM
+222 SQGNITEKQIADM

-245 SYVNTLMTDASQVLG
+245 SYVNTLMTDAFQVLG
-260 DEKSLVVERGVG
+260 DDKSLVVERGVG

-304 MNLSTYPTI
+304 MNLSTYPCI
-313 IVKVYNIADAD
+313 VVKVYNIADAE
-324 YFILP
+324 YFVLP
-329 QTNPEGNINPVV
+329 SSNPEGDFNPVH
-341 INDNGDNYVVKVY
+341 IFDNGNNYVIKVY
-354 CGTQRR
+354 CGGYQRVD
-360 IKFSNWEFKVL
+360 FSNWEFKIL
-371 EVIRPSTD
+371 EVINPSTD
-379 GFACEGFKTSSVK
+379 GFACEGFKASSVK
-392 TNTSEPERGTWGA
+392 AG
-405 NYSMY
+405 
-410 TFTISKSG
+410 ISKPAQSQWAHG
-418 MVTPDGTVAYLFIAK
+418 NMYIFSIPKSEMVRPDGTVAYLFIAK

-439 IVWNTYVEKR
+439 IVWNTYVEAN
-449 GNPTAISGMYKE
+449 GNGTVISGMYKE
-461 LDIGIVYR
+461 MDIAIVYR

-549 NKSFYENEFF
+549 NKSFYENEFLQ
-559 KKRYDNI
+559 KRYDNI

-572 LPYPQWFYNYKYVD
+572 LPYPQWFYSYEYVD
-586 DYSGKE
+586 GNGNKH
-592 YPVAEKSIYS
+592 PVAEKTIYS
-602 HGDVGD
+602 RGWVDD
-608 MFGNYNYPS
+608 MFGSYNYPS

-636 KSNFDYPLTQLDSR
+636 KNNFDYPLAQLDSR
-650 DNGLVDFG
+650 DNGLVNFG

-686 YTIDLESEL
+686 DTTDLESEL
-695 IKLGAVCVDT
+695 IPLGAVHVDT

-767 ISEVDN
+767 ISDAYTN
-773 SDVDYEEKKVL
+773 VDYEEKDVL
-784 GDTEKYWGG
+784 GYTEKYWGG
-793 VATNML
+793 VATMGDSNLDYL

-810 NSNVRSMNMGYRRVK
+810 NNNVRSMNMGYRRVK
-825 STAYSNDDAIV
+825 STAYSNNDAIV

-851 YGLVVS
+851 CGLVVS

-894 YANKQDIGLMAV
+894 YANEQDIGLMAV

-912 TSQTV
+912 TSQAE

-922 AQTYPAITDEE
+922 AQTYPAIIDSK
-933 ICIDSS
+933 ICIGSL
-939 IEIAYMSF
+939 INIAYMSF

-972 SNVVVFK
+972 NNVVVFK
-979 DISKVARIFNDDNN
+979 DISKTARIFNDDEN
-993 PLYTYREGFCDTYEK
+993 PLYTYRPRFSGTYEE
-1008 AVQHKFEVLPCNY
+1008 ADQHKFEVLPCNY
-1021 SDVLDIAKDTV
+1021 SEVLSAADNKITV
-1032 KNTPKNEIFVKKDVT
+1032 KMDVT
-1047 IYYGDIPLISM
+1047 IYYGDAPLISM
-1058 RKKDKGAYYVRIS
+1058 KKGTYYVRLS
-1071 KYNKSV
+1071 KYNKKVNIIHIGG

>member
-1 MGAIDYNVIKIAFE
+1 MGAIDYNVIKIALE
-15 KFLLINY
+15 KSPFN
-22 EFLLIKYECVLNVPY
+22 KYECVLNVPY

-50 VIKHIDSKLDINPF
+50 VIKHIDLKLDINPF
-64 DVVYIYRGVAKGG
+64 DVVYIYRGVVKGG
-77 TIQHPTYTDIKWK
+77 TIHNPTYTDIKWK

-130 RSFTHALGGKL
+130 RSFTHALGGEL

-156 KVMRNNE
+156 KVIRNNE

-171 EAVKGRFSGL
+171 EAVEGRFL
-181 GMKDISLSKP
+181 NHGMKDMSLNKP

-222 SQGNITEEQINKM
+222 SQGNITEEQIADM

-260 DEKSLVVERGVG
+260 DDKSLVVERGVG

-283 QENLKLLT
+283 QENLKLFT

-304 MNLSTYPTI
+304 MNLSTYPCI

-329 QTNPEGNINPVV
+329 SSNPEGNFNPVV
-341 INDNGDNYVVKVY
+341 IYDNISEYVVKVY
-354 CGTQRR
+354 CGSRRR
-360 IKFSNWEFKVL
+360 IKFSNWTFKIL
-371 EVIRPSTD
+371 EVINPSTSD
-379 GFACEGFKTSSVK
+379 FRCEGFKTSSVK
-392 TNTSEPERGTWGA
+392 TGISQPAESQWAGGT
-405 NYSMY
+405 MY
-410 TFTISKSG
+410 TFSISKNG
-418 MVTPDGTVAYLFIAK
+418 MVRPDGTVAYLFIAK
-433 TDDDRY
+433 TNDDRY
-439 IVWNTYVEKR
+439 IVWNTYVEDN
-449 GNPTAISGMYKE
+449 GNGTVISGMYKE
-461 LDIGIVYR
+461 LEIGIVYR

-492 TTDEFRG
+492 TTDEFKN

-513 TVQYKLGSNEI
+513 TVQYKLGGNEI

-538 GVNKTTIENIV
+538 DVNKTTIENIV

-559 KKRYDNI
+559 NKRYDNI

-572 LPYPQWFYNYKYVD
+572 LPYPQWFYSYKYVD
-586 DYSGKE
+586 GNGNE
-592 YPVAEKSIYS
+592 HPVAEKSIFS
-602 HGDVGD
+602 RGWVDD
-608 MFGNYNYPS
+608 MFGSYNYPS
-617 RISFDISYQ
+617 RISFNISYQ

-636 KSNFDYPLTQLDSR
+636 KSNFDYPLAQLDSR

-675 HILSKRYFAKD
+675 HIFSKRYFAKD
-686 YTIDLESEL
+686 GTIDLESKL
-695 IKLGAVCVDT
+695 IPLGAVHVDT

-767 ISEVDN
+767 ISEVYN
-773 SDVDYEEKKVL
+773 SKVDYEEKDVL

-793 VATNML
+793 VATMGDSNLDYL

-810 NSNVRSMNMGYRRVK
+810 NNNVRSMNMGYRRVK
-825 STAYSNDDAIV
+825 STAYSNDNPIV
-836 SYSVFQQATSHYVYD
+836 SYSVFQQATSHYLYD

-872 TVRATGLPQ
+872 TVRATGFPQ
-881 HPYMYDDKSSVVN
+881 HPYMYNDKSSVVK
-894 YANKQDIGLMAV
+894 YANEQDIGLMAV

-912 TSQTV
+912 TSQAE

-922 AQTYPAITDEE
+922 AQTYPAITDSE
-933 ICIDSS
+933 ICVNSFIN
-939 IEIAYMSF
+939 IAYMSF

-961 FTMQV
+961 FTMQI

-972 SNVVVFK
+972 NNVVVFK
-979 DISKVARIFNDDNN
+979 DISKAARIFNDDEN
-993 PLYTYREGFCDTYEK
+993 PLYTYKPRFFGTYED

-1021 SDVLDIAKDTV
+1021 SEVLDTSENK
-1032 KNTPKNEIFVKKDVT
+1032 IFVKNDVT
-1047 IYYGDIPLISM
+1047 IYYGDAPLISM
-1058 RKKDKGAYYVRIS
+1058 KKGTYYVRLS
-1071 KYNKSV
+1071 KYNKKVNIKYI

>member
-1 MGAIDYNVIKIAFE
+1 MNYNVVKIAFE
-15 KFLLINY
+15 KEPFA
-22 EFLLIKYECVLNVPY
+22 KYECVLNVPY

-50 VIKHIDSKLDINPF
+50 VIKHIDSKLEINPF
-64 DVVYIYRGVAKGG
+64 DVVDIYRGVVKSG
-77 TIQHPTYTDIKWK
+77 TIQNPTYTYIKWK

-104 GNNTYYEYTL
+104 GKNTYYEYTL

-119 TKWLEKIQLPN
+119 TKLLEKIQLTN
-130 RSFTHALGGKL
+130 RSFTHELGGEL
-141 RDAYETIKDLMTYVP
+141 RDAYETIEDLMTYVP
-156 KVMRNNE
+156 KVIRDNKE
-163 ETPLITIS
+163 QPLITIS
-171 EAVKGRFSGL
+171 EDVSDRFLDL
-181 GMKDISLSKP
+181 GMKDMSLSKP

-208 VVNNKQLGFIDFNR
+208 VVNNKQLGYIDFNR
-222 SQGNITEEQINKM
+222 SQGNITKEQVDSM

-260 DEKSLVVERGVG
+260 DDKSLVVERGVG

-291 TYPIYKVKNLTIN
+291 TYPIYKVNNLTIN
-304 MNLSTYPTI
+304 MNLSTYPCI
-313 IVKVYNIADAD
+313 IVKVNNIADAD
-324 YFILP
+324 YFVLSHM
-329 QTNPEGNINPVV
+329 NPEGDFNPVH
-341 INDNGDNYVVKVY
+341 IYDNDENEYVVKVY
-354 CGTQRR
+354 CHGNPR
-360 IKFSNWEFKVL
+360 IVFSNWTFKIL
-371 EVIRPSTD
+371 EVVNPSTD
-379 GFACEGFKTSSVK
+379 GFACEGFKTSSAM
-392 TNTSEPERGTWGA
+392 TSTSKPARSQWAGGT
-405 NYSMY
+405 MY
-410 TFTISKSG
+410 TFTIPKNN
-418 MVTPDGTVAYLFIAK
+418 MVRPNGTAAYLFIAK
-433 TDDDRY
+433 TDDNRY
-439 IVWNTYVEKR
+439 IVWNTYVEEM
-449 GNPTAISGMYKE
+449 GNPTVITGMYKE
-461 LDIGIVYR
+461 MDIGIVYR

-492 TTDEFRG
+492 TTYEFKN

-513 TVQYKLGSNEI
+513 TVQYKLGGNEI

-538 GVNKTTIENIV
+538 GVDKTIIENIV

-559 KKRYDNI
+559 NKRYDNI
-566 FNEEDI
+566 FSDKDI
-572 LPYPQWFYNYKYVD
+572 LPYPQWFYSYKYVD
-586 DYSGKE
+586 ENGNKH
-592 YPVAEKSIYS
+592 PVAEKIIYS
-602 HGDVGD
+602 RGDVGD
-608 MFGNYNYPS
+608 MFGSYNYPS

-636 KSNFDYPLTQLDSR
+636 KNGFDYPLAQLDSR

-663 EQDKLDRLGNGV
+663 EQDKIDRLGNGV
-675 HILSKRYFAKD
+675 HILSKRYFAENGG
-686 YTIDLESEL
+686 TDLEKEL
-695 IKLGAVCVDT
+695 IPLGAVYRDT

-713 ISFKNNYIDIA
+713 ISFKNNYIDVA

-767 ISEVDN
+767 ISDAYTN
-773 SDVDYEEKKVL
+773 VDYKEKDVL
-784 GDTEKYWGG
+784 GVVEKYWGG
-793 VATNML
+793 VSTMGDNNLDYL

-810 NSNVRSMNMGYRRVK
+810 NSNVNRNVRSMNMGYRRVK
-825 STAYSNDDAIV
+825 STAYSNDTPIV

-851 YGLVVS
+851 YGLVVG

-864 SPGIMLES
+864 STGIMLES
-872 TVRATGLPQ
+872 NVRATGLPQ
-881 HPYMYDDKSSVVN
+881 HPYMYDDKSSVVK
-894 YANKQDIGLMAV
+894 YARQQDIGLMAV

-912 TSQTV
+912 TSQIV
-917 SSAEY
+917 SSADH
-922 AQTYPAITDEE
+922 AQTYPAITDSE
-933 ICIDSS
+933 ICEGS
-939 IEIAYMSF
+939 IINIAYMSF
-947 DISDIIQDQSELMG
+947 DISDIAQDQSELMG
-961 FTMQV
+961 FTMQI

-972 SNVVVFK
+972 DKVVMFQ
-979 DISKVARIFNDDNN
+979 DISKTAKIFNDDEN
-993 PLYTYREGFCDTYEK
+993 PLYTYRPRFSGTYK
-1008 AVQHKFEVLPCNY
+1008 DAVQHKFEVLPCNY
-1021 SDVLDIAKDTV
+1021 SEVLSAADNKITV
-1032 KNTPKNEIFVKKDVT
+1032 KMDVT
-1047 IYYGDIPLISM
+1047 IYYGDTPLISM
-1058 RKKDKGAYYVRIS
+1058 KKGTYYARLS
-1071 KYNKSV
+1071 KYNKKVNIIHIDIGG

>member
-1 MGAIDYNVIKIAFE
+1 MNYNIVKIAFE
-15 KFLLINY
+15 KAPINK
-22 EFLLIKYECVLNVPY
+22 FECVLNVPY
-37 SDEYSETLDSMSV
+37 NDEYSETLDSMSV
-50 VIKHIDSKLDINPF
+50 VIKHIDFKLEINPF

-77 TIQHPTYTDIKWK
+77 TIQNLTYTDIKWK

-104 GNNTYYEYTL
+104 GKNTYYEYTL

-130 RSFTHALGGKL
+130 RSFTHELGGEL
-141 RDAYETIKDLMTYVP
+141 RDAYETIEDLMTYVP
-156 KVMRNNE
+156 KVIRGIQE
-163 ETPLITIS
+163 QPLISIS
-171 EAVKGRFSGL
+171 EAVLDRFSSL
-181 GMKDISLSKP
+181 GMKDMFLSKP

-260 DEKSLVVERGVG
+260 DDKSLVVERGVG

-304 MNLSTYPTI
+304 MNLSTYPCI
-313 IVKVYNIADAD
+313 IVKVNNIADAD
-324 YFILP
+324 YFVLDHM
-329 QTNPEGNINPVV
+329 NPEGDFDPVH
-341 INDNGDNYVVKVY
+341 IYDNGENEYVVKVY
-354 CGTQRR
+354 CSGYQR
-360 IKFSNWEFKVL
+360 IVFKDWTFKIL
-371 EVIRPSTD
+371 EVINSSTD
-379 GFACEGFKTSSVK
+379 GFACEGFKTSSVM
-392 TNTSEPERGTWGA
+392 TSTLQPAGSQWGYGTV
-405 NYSMY
+405 Y
-410 TFTISKSG
+410 TFTIPKNN
-418 MVTPDGTVAYLFIAK
+418 MVRPDGTAAYLFIANISDENK
-433 TDDDRY
+433 H
-439 IVWNTYVEKR
+439 IVWNTYVEER
-449 GNPTAISGMYKE
+449 GNPTVITGMYKE
-461 LDIGIVYR
+461 MDIGIIYR

-492 TTDEFRG
+492 TTDEFKN
-499 GQGNMAVYSKYYYT
+499 GQGNMDVYSKYYYT

-538 GVNKTTIENIV
+538 DVNKTTIENIV
-549 NKSFYENEFF
+549 NKSFYENEFL

-572 LPYPQWFYNYKYVD
+572 LPYPQWFYSYEYVD
-586 DYSGKE
+586 GNGNKH
-592 YPVAEKSIYS
+592 PAVVKTIYS
-602 HGDVGD
+602 RGDVGD

-626 PLNDLNIATV
+626 PLSDLNIATV
-636 KSNFDYPLTQLDSR
+636 KNGFDYPLAQLDSR

-675 HILSKRYFAKD
+675 HILSKRYFAENGG
-686 YTIDLESEL
+686 TNLEKEL
-695 IKLGAVCVDT
+695 IPLGAIYRDT

-713 ISFKNNYIDIA
+713 ISFKNNYIDVA

-767 ISEVDN
+767 ISDAYTN
-773 SDVDYEEKKVL
+773 VDYEEKDVL
-784 GDTEKYWGG
+784 GVVEKYWGG
-793 VATNML
+793 VSTMGDNNLDYL

-810 NSNVRSMNMGYRRVK
+810 NNNVRSMNMGYRRVK
-825 STAYSNDDAIV
+825 STAYSNKDAIV
-836 SYSVFQQATSHYVYD
+836 SYSVFQQATSHYVYN
-851 YGLVVS
+851 YGLVVG

-872 TVRATGLPQ
+872 NVRATGLPQ
-881 HPYMYDDKSSVVN
+881 HPYMYDDKSSVVKYKN
-894 YANKQDIGLMAV
+894 EQDIGLMAV

-912 TSQTV
+912 TSQIA
-917 SSAEY
+917 SSANY
-922 AQTYPAITDEE
+922 AQTFPAITDSE
-933 ICIDSS
+933 ICTGSLIN
-939 IEIAYMSF
+939 IAYMSF
-947 DISDIIQDQSELMG
+947 DISDIAQDQSELMG
-961 FTMQV
+961 FTMQI

-972 SNVVVFK
+972 DKVVMFQ
-979 DISKVARIFNDDNN
+979 DISKVARIFNDDEN
-993 PLYTYREGFCDTYEK
+993 PWYTYRSGFCGTYGEASAYTGPVVK
-1008 AVQHKFEVLPCNY
+1008 Y
-1021 SDVLDIAKDTV
+1021 SDVLSTSDNKITV
-1032 KNTPKNEIFVKKDVT
+1032 KSNVT
-1047 IYYGDIPLISM
+1047 IYYGDTPLISM
-1058 RKKDKGAYYVRIS
+1058 RQGTYYVRLS
-1071 KYNKSV
+1071 KYNKNVNILLHIGG

>member
-1 MGAIDYNVIKIAFE
+1 MSAIDYNVIKIAFE
-15 KFLLINY
+15 KAPFA
-22 EFLLIKYECVLNVPY
+22 KYECVLNVPY

-50 VIKHIDSKLDINPF
+50 VIKHIDSKLEINPF
-64 DVVYIYRGVAKGG
+64 DVVDIYRGVVKGG
-77 TIQHPTYTDIKWK
+77 AIQNPTYTDIKWK

-104 GNNTYYEYTL
+104 GKNTYYEYTL

-130 RSFTHALGGKL
+130 RSFTHELGGEL
-141 RDAYETIKDLMTYVP
+141 RDAYETIEDLMTYVP
-156 KVMRNNE
+156 KVIRDNK
-163 ETPLITIS
+163 ETPLISIS
-171 EAVKGRFSGL
+171 EAVSDRFSGR
-181 GMKDISLSKP
+181 GMKDMSLSKP

-208 VVNNKQLGFIDFNR
+208 VVNNKQLGYINFNR
-222 SQGNITEEQINKM
+222 SQGNITKEQVDSM

-260 DEKSLVVERGVG
+260 DDKSLVVERGVG

-304 MNLSTYPTI
+304 INLSTYPCI
-313 IVKVYNIADAD
+313 AVKVNNIADAD
-324 YFILP
+324 YFVLNH
-329 QTNPEGNINPVV
+329 TNPEGDFNPVH
-341 INDNGDNYVVKVY
+341 IYDNGTNEYVVKVY
-354 CGTQRR
+354 CIGNPR
-360 IKFSNWEFKVL
+360 IVFSDWKFKIL
-371 EVIRPSTD
+371 EVVNPSTD
-379 GFACEGFKTSSVK
+379 GFACEGFRTSSVMAS
-392 TNTSEPERGTWGA
+392 TSQPAQGRWDGGIV
-405 NYSMY
+405 Y
-410 TFTISKSG
+410 TFTISKNN
-418 MVTPDGTVAYLFIAK
+418 MVRPDGTAAYLFIAK
-433 TDDDRY
+433 TDDNRY
-439 IVWNTYVEKR
+439 IVWNTYVEER
-449 GNPTAISGMYKE
+449 GNPTAITGMYKE
-461 LDIGIVYR
+461 MDIGVVYR

-492 TTDEFRG
+492 TADEFKN

-533 AQGWW
+533 VQGWW
-538 GVNKTTIENIV
+538 SVNKTTIENIV

-566 FNEEDI
+566 FSDEDI
-572 LPYPQWFYNYKYVD
+572 LPYPQWFYSYEYVD
-586 DYSGKE
+586 GNGNKH
-592 YPVAEKSIYS
+592 PVAVKSIYS
-602 HGDVGD
+602 YGWVDD
-608 MFGNYNYPS
+608 MLGSYNYPS

-636 KSNFDYPLTQLDSR
+636 KNGFDYPLAQLDSR

-675 HILSKRYFAKD
+675 HILSKRYFANNGE
-686 YTIDLESEL
+686 TDLEKEL
-695 IKLGAVCVDT
+695 IPLGAVYRDT

-767 ISEVDN
+767 ISNADTN
-773 SDVDYEEKKVL
+773 VDYEEKDVL
-784 GDTEKYWGG
+784 GVVEKYWGG
-793 VATNML
+793 VSTMGDNNLDML
-799 CSGMIFAPFLY
+799 SSGMIFAPFLY
-810 NSNVRSMNMGYRRVK
+810 NRNVRSMNMGYRRVK
-825 STAYSNDDAIV
+825 STAYSNDTPIV

-864 SPGIMLES
+864 STGIMLES
-872 TVRATGLPQ
+872 NVRATGLPQ
-881 HPYMYDDKSSVVN
+881 HPYMYDDKSSVVK
-894 YANKQDIGLMAV
+894 YARQQDIGLMAV

-912 TSQTV
+912 TSQIV
-917 SSAEY
+917 SSADY
-922 AQTYPAITDEE
+922 AQTYPAITDSE
-933 ICIDSS
+933 ICVDS
-939 IEIAYMSF
+939 IINIAYMSF

-972 SNVVVFK
+972 NNIVVFK
-979 DISKVARIFNDDNN
+979 DISKTARIFNNDEN
-993 PLYTYREGFCDTYEK
+993 PLYTYRPRFFGTYDD
-1008 AVQHKFEVLPCNY
+1008 ADQHKFEALPCNY
-1021 SDVLDIAKDTV
+1021 SEVLSAADNKITV
-1032 KNTPKNEIFVKKDVT
+1032 KMDVT

-1058 RKKDKGAYYVRIS
+1058 KKGTYYARLS
-1071 KYNKSV
+1071 KYNKKVNIINIGG

>member
-1 MGAIDYNVIKIAFE
+1 MSVINYNVIKIAFE
-15 KFLLINY
+15 KAPINK
-22 EFLLIKYECVLNVPY
+22 FECVLNVPY

-50 VIKHIDSKLDINPF
+50 VIKHINFKLDINPF
-64 DVVYIYRGVAKGG
+64 DVVYIYRGVVVGG
-77 TIQHPTYTDIKWK
+77 TTQHPTYTDIKWK

-130 RSFTHALGGKL
+130 RSFTHALGGNL

-156 KVMRNNE
+156 KVIRENK
-163 ETPLITIS
+163 ETTLITIS
-171 EAVKGRFSGL
+171 EAVEEKFSGL
-181 GMKDISLSKP
+181 RMKDMSLSKP

-329 QTNPEGNINPVV
+329 FSNPEGDFNPVH
-341 INDNGDNYVVKVY
+341 IYDNGTSEYVVKVY
-354 CGTQRR
+354 CGSHRR
-360 IKFSNWEFKVL
+360 IKFSNWEFKIL
-371 EVIRPSTD
+371 EVINPSTS
-379 GFACEGFKTSSVK
+379 GFRCEGFKTSSVK
-392 TNTSEPERGTWGA
+392 TDISQPAESHQWDGGT
-405 NYSMY
+405 MY
-410 TFTISKSG
+410 TFTISKNG
-418 MVTPDGTVAYLFIAK
+418 MVRPDGTVAYLFIAK

-439 IVWNTYVEKR
+439 IVWNTYVEDN
-449 GNPTAISGMYKE
+449 GNPTVITGMYKE
-461 LDIGIVYR
+461 MDIGIVYR

-492 TTDEFRG
+492 TTDEFKN

-549 NKSFYENEFF
+549 NKSFYENEFLQ
-559 KKRYDNI
+559 KRYDNI

-572 LPYPQWFYNYKYVD
+572 LPYPQWFYSYEYVA
-586 DYSGKE
+586 GNGNK
-592 YPVAEKSIYS
+592 YPVAKKSIFSY
-602 HGDVGD
+602 GWVND
-608 MFGNYNYPS
+608 MFGSYNYPS
-617 RISFDISYQ
+617 KISFDISYQ

-636 KSNFDYPLTQLDSR
+636 KGGFDYPLAQLDSR

-675 HILSKRYFAKD
+675 HILSKRYFAENSG
-686 YTIDLESEL
+686 IDLENSL
-695 IKLGAVCVDT
+695 IKLGAVYVDT
-705 GEVVFKRM
+705 GEVVFKRT

-767 ISEVDN
+767 ISN
-773 SDVDYEEKKVL
+773 APTNVDYEEKDVL
-784 GDTEKYWGG
+784 GVVEKYWGG
-793 VATNML
+793 VSTMGDNNLDML

-810 NSNVRSMNMGYRRVK
+810 KNNVRSMNMGYRRVE
-825 STAYSNDDAIV
+825 STAYSNNDAIV
-836 SYSVFQQATSHYVYD
+836 SYSVFQQATSHYLYD

-881 HPYMYDDKSSVVN
+881 HPYMYNDKSSVVK
-894 YANKQDIGLMAV
+894 YANEQDIGLMAV

-912 TSQTV
+912 TSQTE
-917 SSAEY
+917 SSTEY
-922 AQTYPAITDEE
+922 VQTYPAITDSK
-933 ICIDSS
+933 ICVGS
-939 IEIAYMSF
+939 IINIAYMSF

-961 FTMQV
+961 FTMQI

-972 SNVVVFK
+972 KNVAVFK
-979 DISKVARIFNDDNN
+979 DISKVARIFNDDEN
-993 PLYTYREGFCDTYEK
+993 PLYTYRPRFFGTYED
-1008 AVQHKFEVLPCNY
+1008 AVQHKFDVLPESYGNVLSA
-1021 SDVLDIAKDTV
+1021 SD
-1032 KNTPKNEIFVKKDVT
+1032 NTITVKKDVT
-1047 IYYGDIPLISM
+1047 IYYGNTPMISM
-1058 RKKDKGAYYVRIS
+1058 RQGTYYVRLS
-1071 KYNKSV
+1071 KYNKNVNIKHIGG

>member
-1 MGAIDYNVIKIAFE
+1 MSEIDYNVIKIAFE
-15 KFLLINY
+15 KLPTN
-22 EFLLIKYECVLNVPY
+22 KYECVLNVPY

-50 VIKHIDSKLDINPF
+50 VIKHIDFKLDINPF
-64 DVVYIYRGVAKGG
+64 DVVYIYRGVVSDG
-77 TIQHPTYTDIKWK
+77 TIQNPTYTDIKWK

-104 GNNTYYEYTL
+104 GKNTYYEYTL

-141 RDAYETIKDLMTYVP
+141 RDAYETIEDLMTYVP
-156 KVMRNNE
+156 KVIRDNKE
-163 ETPLITIS
+163 QPLITIS
-171 EAVKGRFSGL
+171 EAVSIQFLGL
-181 GMKDISLSKP
+181 GMKDMSLSKP

-208 VVNNKQLGFIDFNR
+208 VVNNKQLGFINFNR
-222 SQGNITEEQINKM
+222 SQGNITKEQVDSM

-245 SYVNTLMTDASQVLG
+245 SYVNTLMTDVSQVLG
-260 DEKSLVVERGVG
+260 DDKSLVVERGVG

-304 MNLSTYPTI
+304 MNFSTYPCI
-313 IVKVYNIADAD
+313 VVKVNNIADAD
-324 YFILP
+324 YFVLNH
-329 QTNPEGNINPVV
+329 TNPEGDFNPVHISENINE
-341 INDNGDNYVVKVY
+341 YVVKVY
-354 CGTQRR
+354 CAGYQR
-360 IKFSNWEFKVL
+360 IVFSDWTFKIL
-371 EVIRPSTD
+371 EVINPSTD
-379 GFACEGFKTSSVK
+379 GFACEGFKTSSMR
-392 TNTSEPERGTWGA
+392 TGTSQPAESQWEHGTV
-405 NYSMY
+405 Y
-410 TFTISKSG
+410 TFTIPKSN
-418 MVTPDGTVAYLFIAK
+418 MVRPDGTVAYLFIANIEDENK
-433 TDDDRY
+433 H
-439 IVWNTYVEKR
+439 IVWNTYVEER
-449 GNPTAISGMYKE
+449 GNSTVITGMYKE
-461 LDIGIVYR
+461 MDIGIVYR

-492 TTDEFRG
+492 TTNEFKN

-549 NKSFYENEFF
+549 NKSFYDNEFF
-559 KKRYDNI
+559 QKRYGNI
-566 FNEEDI
+566 FSDEDT
-572 LPYPQWFYNYKYVD
+572 LPYPQWFYSYQYVD
-586 DYSGKE
+586 GNGNKH
-592 YPVAEKSIYS
+592 PVAVKNIYS
-602 HGDVGD
+602 YGWVDD
-608 MFGNYNYPS
+608 MLGSYNYPS

-636 KSNFDYPLTQLDSR
+636 KGGFDYPLAQLDSR

-675 HILSKRYFAKD
+675 HILSKRYFAEND
-686 YTIDLESEL
+686 TIDLENSL
-695 IKLGAVCVDT
+695 IKLGAVYRDT
-705 GEVVFKRM
+705 GEVVFKRT

-767 ISEVDN
+767 ISN
-773 SDVDYEEKKVL
+773 AYTNVDYEEKNVL
-784 GDTEKYWGG
+784 GDVEKYWGG
-793 VATNML
+793 VATMGDNNLDML
-799 CSGMIFAPFLY
+799 SSGMIFAPFLY
-810 NSNVRSMNMGYRRVK
+810 NNNVRSMNMGYRRVK
-825 STAYSNDDAIV
+825 STAYSNNDAIV
-836 SYSVFQQATSHYVYD
+836 SYSVFQQATSHYLYD

-872 TVRATGLPQ
+872 NVRATGLPQ
-881 HPYMYDDKSSVVN
+881 HPYMYDDKSSVVK
-894 YANKQDIGLMAV
+894 YANEQDIGLMAV

-912 TSQTV
+912 TSQIV
-917 SSAEY
+917 SSANY
-922 AQTYPAITDEE
+922 AQTFPAITDSE
-933 ICIDSS
+933 ICIGSLID
-939 IEIAYMSF
+939 IAYMSF

-979 DISKVARIFNDDNN
+979 DISKVARIFNDDEN
-993 PLYTYREGFCDTYEK
+993 PLYTYRLGFYGTYGEASAYTGPVVK
-1008 AVQHKFEVLPCNY
+1008 Y
-1021 SDVLDIAKDTV
+1021 GDVLSASDNKITV
-1032 KNTPKNEIFVKKDVT
+1032 KMNVT
-1047 IYYGDIPLISM
+1047 IYYGNTPLISM
-1058 RKKDKGAYYVRIS
+1058 KQGTYYVRLS
-1071 KYNKSV
+1071 KYNKKVNIIHTGG

>member
-1 MGAIDYNVIKIAFE
+1 MGAIDYNVIKIALE
-15 KFLLINY
+15 KLPIN
-22 EFLLIKYECVLNVPY
+22 KYECVLNVPY

-64 DVVYIYRGVAKGG
+64 DVVYIYRGVVKGG
-77 TIQHPTYTDIKWK
+77 TFHNPTYTDIKWK

-130 RSFTHALGGKL
+130 RSFTHALGGEL

-156 KVMRNNE
+156 KVIRNNE

-171 EAVKGRFSGL
+171 EAVEGKFSGL
-181 GMKDISLSKP
+181 GMKDMSLSKP

-208 VVNNKQLGFIDFNR
+208 VVNNKQLGLIDFNR
-222 SQGNITEEQINKM
+222 SQGNITEEQITDM

-245 SYVNTLMTDASQVLG
+245 SYVNTLMTDVSQVLG
-260 DEKSLVVERGVG
+260 DDKSLVVERGVG

-304 MNLSTYPTI
+304 MNLSKYPTI

-329 QTNPEGNINPVV
+329 YSNPEGDFNPVH
-341 INDNGDNYVVKVY
+341 IYDNGTREYVVKVY
-354 CGTQRR
+354 CGSHQR
-360 IKFSNWEFKVL
+360 IKFRNWAFKIL
-371 EVIRPSTD
+371 EVINPSTD

-392 TNTSEPERGTWGA
+392 TGISQPAESQWASGTV
-405 NYSMY
+405 Y
-410 TFTISKSG
+410 TFSISKNG
-418 MVTPDGTVAYLFIAK
+418 MVRPDGTVAYLFIANISGEDK
-433 TDDDRY
+433 H
-439 IVWNTYVEKR
+439 IVWNTYVEER
-449 GNPTAISGMYKE
+449 GNPTVITGMYKE
-461 LDIGIVYR
+461 MDIGIMYR

-492 TTDEFRG
+492 TTDEFKN

-538 GVNKTTIENIV
+538 DVNKTTIENIV
-549 NKSFYENEFF
+549 NKSFYENEFLQ
-559 KKRYDNI
+559 KRYDNI

-572 LPYPQWFYNYKYVD
+572 LPYPQWFYSYKYVD
-586 DYSGKE
+586 GNGNE
-592 YPVAEKSIYS
+592 HPVAKKSIFS
-602 HGDVGD
+602 RGWVDD
-608 MFGNYNYPS
+608 MFGSYNYPS

-636 KSNFDYPLTQLDSR
+636 KSNFDYPLAQLDSQ

-686 YTIDLESEL
+686 DTIDLESEL

-767 ISEVDN
+767 ISDAHTN
-773 SDVDYEEKKVL
+773 VDYEEKDVL
-784 GDTEKYWGG
+784 GYTEKYWGG
-793 VATNML
+793 VATMGDNNLDYL

-810 NSNVRSMNMGYRRVK
+810 NNNVRSMNMGYRRVK
-825 STAYSNDDAIV
+825 STAYSNNDAIV

-894 YANKQDIGLMAV
+894 YANEQDIGLMAV

-912 TSQTV
+912 TSQTE
-917 SSAEY
+917 SSAKY
-922 AQTYPAITDEE
+922 AQTYPAITDSK
-933 ICIDSS
+933 ICIGSL
-939 IEIAYMSF
+939 INIAYMSF
-947 DISDIIQDQSELMG
+947 DISDIIQDQSELMS

-972 SNVVVFK
+972 NNVVVFK
-979 DISKVARIFNDDNN
+979 DISKAARIFNDDENH
-993 PLYTYREGFCDTYEK
+993 LYTYRPRFSGTYKE
-1008 AVQHKFEVLPCNY
+1008 ADQHKFEVLPRNY
-1021 SDVLDIAKDTV
+1021 SEVLSAADNKITV
-1032 KNTPKNEIFVKKDVT
+1032 KMDVT
-1047 IYYGDIPLISM
+1047 IYYGDAPLISM
-1058 RKKDKGAYYVRIS
+1058 KKGTYYVRLS
-1071 KYNKSV
+1071 KYNKKVNIIHIGG

>member
-15 KFLLINY
+15 KLPIN
-22 EFLLIKYECVLNVPY
+22 KYECVLNVPY

-50 VIKHIDSKLDINPF
+50 VIKHIDFKLDINPF
-64 DVVYIYRGVAKGG
+64 DVVYIYRGVVKGG

-130 RSFTHALGGKL
+130 RSFTHALGGEL
-141 RDAYETIKDLMTYVP
+141 RNAYETIKDLMTYVP
-156 KVMRNNE
+156 KVIRDNE

-171 EAVKGRFSGL
+171 EDVERKFSSL
-181 GMKDISLSKP
+181 SMKDMSLSKP

-222 SQGNITEEQINKM
+222 SQGNITEEQIKNM

-260 DEKSLVVERGVG
+260 DDKSLVVERGVG

-329 QTNPEGNINPVV
+329 SSNPEGDFNPVH
-341 INDNGDNYVVKVY
+341 IYDNGTIEYVVKVY
-354 CGTQRR
+354 CGSHRR
-360 IKFSNWEFKVL
+360 IKFSNWEFKIL
-371 EVIRPSTD
+371 EVINPSTS
-379 GFACEGFKTSSVK
+379 GFRCEGFKTSSVK
-392 TNTSEPERGTWGA
+392 TGISQPAESQWAGGM
-405 NYSMY
+405 MY
-410 TFTISKSG
+410 TFTISKNV
-418 MVTPDGTVAYLFIAK
+418 MVRPDGTVAYLFIAK

-439 IVWNTYVEKR
+439 IVWNTYVEAN
-449 GNPTAISGMYKE
+449 GNGTVISGMYKE
-461 LDIGIVYR
+461 MDIGIVYR

-492 TTDEFRG
+492 TTDEFKN

-513 TVQYKLGSNEI
+513 TVQYKLGGNEI

-549 NKSFYENEFF
+549 NKSFYENEFLQ
-559 KKRYDNI
+559 KRYDNI

-572 LPYPQWFYNYKYVD
+572 LPYPQWFYSYEYVD
-586 DYSGKE
+586 GNGNKH
-592 YPVAEKSIYS
+592 PVAVKSIFS
-602 HGDVGD
+602 RGWVDD
-608 MFGNYNYPS
+608 MFGSYNYPS

-636 KSNFDYPLTQLDSR
+636 KGGFDYPLAQLDSR

-686 YTIDLESEL
+686 DTIDLESEL
-695 IKLGAVCVDT
+695 IPLGAVHVDT

-767 ISEVDN
+767 ISDAYTN
-773 SDVDYEEKKVL
+773 VDYEEKDVL
-784 GDTEKYWGG
+784 GYAEKYWGG
-793 VATNML
+793 VATMGDNNLDYL

-810 NSNVRSMNMGYRRVK
+810 NNNVRNMNMGYRRVK
-825 STAYSNDDAIV
+825 STAYSNNDAIA
-836 SYSVFQQATSHYVYD
+836 SYSVFQQATSHYLYD

-894 YANKQDIGLMAV
+894 YANEQDIGLMAV

-912 TSQTV
+912 TSQAE
-917 SSAEY
+917 SSVEY
-922 AQTYPAITDEE
+922 AQIYPAIDDSK
-933 ICIDSS
+933 ICTNSLIN
-939 IEIAYMSF
+939 IAYMSF
-947 DISDIIQDQSELMG
+947 DISDIVQDQSELMG

-972 SNVVVFK
+972 SNIVVFK
-979 DISKVARIFNDDNN
+979 DISKAARIFNDDEN
-993 PLYTYREGFCDTYEK
+993 PSYTYREGFCGIYGEASAYTGP
-1008 AVQHKFEVLPCNY
+1008 VVRY
-1021 SDVLDIAKDTV
+1021 SDVLSASDNKIIV
-1032 KNTPKNEIFVKKDVT
+1032 KINVT
-1047 IYYGDIPLISM
+1047 IYYGDTPLISM
-1058 RKKDKGAYYVRIS
+1058 KKGTYYVRLS
-1071 KYNKSV
+1071 KYNKKVNIIHIGG

>member
-1 MGAIDYNVIKIAFE
+1 MDYNIVKIAFE
-15 KFLLINY
+15 KAPLV
-22 EFLLIKYECVLNVPY
+22 KYECVLNVPY

-50 VIKHIDSKLDINPF
+50 VIKHVDFKLDINPF
-64 DVVYIYRGVAKGG
+64 DVVYIYRGVVKGI
-77 TIQHPTYTDIKWK
+77 TIHNPTYTDIKWK

-130 RSFTHALGGKL
+130 RSFTHALGGEL
-141 RDAYETIKDLMTYVP
+141 RDAYETIEDLMTYVP
-156 KVMRNNE
+156 KVIRDSKE
-163 ETPLITIS
+163 IPLISIS
-171 EAVKGRFSGL
+171 EDVEGRFLGL
-181 GMKDISLSKP
+181 SMKDMSLSKP

-222 SQGNITEEQINKM
+222 SQGNITEEQVDSM

-260 DEKSLVVERGVG
+260 DDKSLVVERGIG
-272 FRDRDT
+272 FRDRDI

-329 QTNPEGNINPVV
+329 SSNPEGDFNPVH
-341 INDNGDNYVVKVY
+341 IYDNGTSEYVVKVY
-354 CGTQRR
+354 CGSRR
-360 IKFSNWEFKVL
+360 IIKFSNWEFKIL
-371 EVIRPSTD
+371 EVINPSTS
-379 GFACEGFKTSSVK
+379 GFRCEGFKISSVK
-392 TNTSEPERGTWGA
+392 TGISQPAESQWAGGM
-405 NYSMY
+405 MY
-410 TFTISKSG
+410 TFTISKND
-418 MVTPDGTVAYLFIAK
+418 MVRPDGTVAYLFIAK
-433 TDDDRY
+433 TNDDRY
-439 IVWNTYVEKR
+439 IVWNTYVEER
-449 GNPTAISGMYKE
+449 GNPTVITGMYKE
-461 LDIGIVYR
+461 MDIGIVYR

-492 TTDEFRG
+492 TTDEFKN

-513 TVQYKLGSNEI
+513 TVQYKLGGNEI

-538 GVNKTTIENIV
+538 DVNKTTIENIV
-549 NKSFYENEFF
+549 NKSFYENEFLQ
-559 KKRYDNI
+559 KRYKNI

-572 LPYPQWFYNYKYVD
+572 LPYPQWFYSYEYVN
-586 DYSGKE
+586 GNGNK
-592 YPVAEKSIYS
+592 YPVAVKSIFS
-602 HGDVGD
+602 RGWVDD
-608 MFGNYNYPS
+608 MFGSYNYPS

-636 KSNFDYPLTQLDSR
+636 KSGFDYPLAQLDSR

-675 HILSKRYFAKD
+675 HILSKRYF
-686 YTIDLESEL
+686 TENSGTDLEKEL
-695 IKLGAVCVDT
+695 IPLGAVYVDT

-713 ISFKNNYIDIA
+713 ISLKNNYIDIA

-767 ISEVDN
+767 ISN
-773 SDVDYEEKKVL
+773 AYTNVDYEEKDVL
-784 GDTEKYWGG
+784 GVVEKYWGG
-793 VATNML
+793 VATMGDNSLDYL

-810 NSNVRSMNMGYRRVK
+810 NRNVRSMNMGYRRVK
-825 STAYSNDDAIV
+825 STAYSNDTPIV
-836 SYSVFQQATSHYVYD
+836 SYSMFQQATSHYLYD

-894 YANKQDIGLMAV
+894 YANEQDIGLMAV

-912 TSQTV
+912 TSQTE

-922 AQTYPAITDEE
+922 AQTYPAITDSE
-933 ICIDSS
+933 ICVDS
-939 IEIAYMSF
+939 IINIAYMSF
-947 DISDIIQDQSELMG
+947 DISNIAQDQSELMG

-972 SNVVVFK
+972 NNVVVFK
-979 DISKVARIFNDDNN
+979 DISKTARIFNDDEN
-993 PLYTYREGFCDTYEK
+993 PLYTYRIGFCGTYGEASVYTGPVVK
-1008 AVQHKFEVLPCNY
+1008 YGV
-1021 SDVLDIAKDTV
+1021 VLDTAENTIKV
-1032 KNTPKNEIFVKKDVT
+1032 KNNVT
-1047 IYYGDIPLISM
+1047 IYYGNTPLISM
-1058 RKKDKGAYYVRIS
+1058 KKGTYYVRLS
-1071 KYNKSV
+1071 KYNKEVNIIHTGG

>member
-1 MGAIDYNVIKIAFE
+1 MSTIDYNVVKIAFE
-15 KFLLINY
+15 KAPFN
-22 EFLLIKYECVLNVPY
+22 KYECVLNVPY

-50 VIKHIDSKLDINPF
+50 VIKHIDFKLEINPF
-64 DVVYIYRGVAKGG
+64 DVVYIYRGVVKGG
-77 TIQHPTYTDIKWK
+77 TIAHPTYTDIKWK

-130 RSFTHALGGKL
+130 RSFTHALGGNL
-141 RDAYETIKDLMTYVP
+141 RDAYETIEDLMTYVP
-156 KVMRNNE
+156 KVIRDNK

-171 EAVKGRFSGL
+171 EAVSTRFLGL
-181 GMKDISLSKP
+181 GMKDMSLSKP

-208 VVNNKQLGFIDFNR
+208 VVNNKQLEFINFNR
-222 SQGNITEEQINKM
+222 SQGNITKEQVDSM

-260 DEKSLVVERGVG
+260 DDKSFVVERGVG

-304 MNLSTYPTI
+304 MNLSTYPCI
-313 IVKVYNIADAD
+313 VVKVYNIADAD
-324 YFILP
+324 YFVLNH
-329 QTNPEGNINPVV
+329 TNPEGDFNPVH
-341 INDNGDNYVVKVY
+341 IYDNGASEYVVKVY
-354 CGTQRR
+354 CGGHQR
-360 IKFSNWEFKVL
+360 IVFSNWTFEIL
-371 EVIRPSTD
+371 EVINPSTT
-379 GFACEGFKTSSVK
+379 GFRCEGFRTSSVRTGISK
-392 TNTSEPERGTWGA
+392 PAESQWASGT
-405 NYSMY
+405 MY
-410 TFTISKSG
+410 TFSIPKSN
-418 MVTPDGTVAYLFIAK
+418 MVRPDGTVAYLFIANIEDEDK
-433 TDDDRY
+433 H
-439 IVWNTYVEKR
+439 IVWNTYVEDN
-449 GNPTAISGMYKE
+449 GNDTAISGMYKE

-492 TTDEFRG
+492 TTDEFKN

-538 GVNKTTIENIV
+538 DVNKTTIENIV
-549 NKSFYENEFF
+549 NKSFYENEFLQ
-559 KKRYDNI
+559 KRYDNI
-566 FNEEDI
+566 FSEEDI
-572 LPYPQWFYNYKYVD
+572 LPYPQWFYSYEYVD
-586 DYSGKE
+586 DYSGKK
-592 YPVAEKSIYS
+592 YPVAKKSIFS
-602 HGDVGD
+602 NGWVND
-608 MFGNYNYPS
+608 MFGSYNYPS

-636 KSNFDYPLTQLDSR
+636 KGGFDYPLAQLDSR

-686 YTIDLESEL
+686 DTIDLENSL
-695 IKLGAVCVDT
+695 IKLGAVYRDT
-705 GEVVFKRM
+705 GEVVFKRT

-755 TFRNENRISYFT
+755 TFRNENKISYFT
-767 ISEVDN
+767 ISDAYTN
-773 SDVDYEEKKVL
+773 VDYEEKDVL
-784 GDTEKYWGG
+784 GDVEKYWGG
-793 VATNML
+793 VSTMGDSNLDML

-810 NSNVRSMNMGYRRVK
+810 NNNVRSMNMGYRRVK
-825 STAYSNDDAIV
+825 STAYSNDNAIV
-836 SYSVFQQATSHYVYD
+836 SYSVFQQATSHYLYD

-857 FKYWDTV
+857 FKHWDTV

-872 TVRATGLPQ
+872 NVRATGLPQ
-881 HPYMYDDKSSVVN
+881 HPYMYDDKSSVVK
-894 YANKQDIGLMAV
+894 YAKEQDIGLMAV

-912 TSQTV
+912 TSQTE
-917 SSAEY
+917 SSVKY
-922 AQTYPAITDEE
+922 AQTYPAITDSK
-933 ICIDSS
+933 ICIGSL
-939 IEIAYMSF
+939 INIAYMSF

-961 FTMQV
+961 FTMQI

-972 SNVVVFK
+972 NNVVVFK
-979 DISKVARIFNDDNN
+979 DISKVARIFNDDEK
-993 PLYTYREGFCDTYEK
+993 PLYIYRPRFFGTYED
-1008 AVQHKFEVLPCNY
+1008 ADQHKFEVLPESYGNVLSA
-1021 SDVLDIAKDTV
+1021 SDNKI
-1032 KNTPKNEIFVKKDVT
+1032 IVKKDVT
-1047 IYYGDIPLISM
+1047 IYYGNTPLISM
-1058 RKKDKGAYYVRIS
+1058 RQGTYYVRLS
-1071 KYNKSV
+1071 KYNKKVNIIHIGG

>member
-1 MGAIDYNVIKIAFE
+1 MSTIDYNVVKIAFE
-15 KFLLINY
+15 KAPFN
-22 EFLLIKYECVLNVPY
+22 KYECVLNVPY

-50 VIKHIDSKLDINPF
+50 VIKHIDSKLEINPF
-64 DVVYIYRGVAKGG
+64 DVVYIYRGVVKGG
-77 TIQHPTYTDIKWK
+77 TIAHPTYTDIKWK

-130 RSFTHALGGKL
+130 RNFTHALGGNL
-141 RDAYETIKDLMTYVP
+141 RDAYETIEDLMTYVP
-156 KVMRNNE
+156 KVIRDNK
-163 ETPLITIS
+163 ETPLISIS
-171 EAVKGRFSGL
+171 KAVSTRFSGL
-181 GMKDISLSKP
+181 GMKDMSLSKP

-208 VVNNKQLGFIDFNR
+208 VVNNKQLEFIDFNR
-222 SQGNITEEQINKM
+222 SQGNITKEQVDSM

-260 DEKSLVVERGVG
+260 DDKSLVVERGVG

-304 MNLSTYPTI
+304 MNLSTYPCI
-313 IVKVYNIADAD
+313 VVKVYNIADAD
-324 YFILP
+324 YFILS
-329 QTNPEGNINPVV
+329 QTNPEGDSNPVH
-341 INDNGDNYVVKVY
+341 IYDNGASEYVVKVY
-354 CGTQRR
+354 CGGHQR
-360 IKFSNWEFKVL
+360 IVFSNWTFKIL
-371 EVIRPSTD
+371 EVINPSTA
-379 GFACEGFKTSSVK
+379 GFRCEGFRTSSVR
-392 TNTSEPERGTWGA
+392 TGTSKPAESQWAGGT
-405 NYSMY
+405 MY
-410 TFTISKSG
+410 TFSIPKSN
-418 MVTPDGTVAYLFIAK
+418 MVRPDGTVAYLFIANIEDEDK
-433 TDDDRY
+433 H
-439 IVWNTYVEKR
+439 IVWNTYVEDN
-449 GNPTAISGMYKE
+449 GNDTAISGMYKE
-461 LDIGIVYR
+461 LDIGIIYR

-492 TTDEFRG
+492 TTDEFKN

-538 GVNKTTIENIV
+538 DVNKTTIENIV

-559 KKRYDNI
+559 QKRYDNI

-572 LPYPQWFYNYKYVD
+572 LPYPQWFYSYEYVD
-586 DYSGKE
+586 ENGNKHS
-592 YPVAEKSIYS
+592 VAEKSIFS
-602 HGDVGD
+602 NGWVND
-608 MFGNYNYPS
+608 MFGSYNYPS

-636 KSNFDYPLTQLDSR
+636 KNGFDYPLAQLDSR

-686 YTIDLESEL
+686 DTIDLENSL
-695 IKLGAVCVDT
+695 IKLGAVYRDT
-705 GEVVFKRM
+705 GEVVFKRT

-767 ISEVDN
+767 ISN
-773 SDVDYEEKKVL
+773 AYTNVDYEEKDVL
-784 GDTEKYWGG
+784 GDVEKYWGG
-793 VATNML
+793 VSTMGDSNLDML

-810 NSNVRSMNMGYRRVK
+810 NNNVRSMNMGYRRVK
-825 STAYSNDDAIV
+825 STAYSNDNAIV
-836 SYSVFQQATSHYVYD
+836 SYSVFQQATSHYLYD

-857 FKYWDTV
+857 FKHWDTV

-872 TVRATGLPQ
+872 NVRVTGLPQ
-881 HPYMYDDKSSVVN
+881 HPYMYDDKSSVVK
-894 YANKQDIGLMAV
+894 YAKEQDIGLMAV

-912 TSQTV
+912 TSQTE

-922 AQTYPAITDEE
+922 AQTYPAITDSK
-933 ICIDSS
+933 ICIGSL
-939 IEIAYMSF
+939 INIAYMSF

-961 FTMQV
+961 FTMQI

-972 SNVVVFK
+972 NNVVVFK
-979 DISKVARIFNDDNN
+979 DISKVARIFNDDEK
-993 PLYTYREGFCDTYEK
+993 PLYIYRPRFFGTYED
-1008 AVQHKFEVLPCNY
+1008 ANQHKFEVLPESYGNVLSA
-1021 SDVLDIAKDTV
+1021 SDNKIT
-1032 KNTPKNEIFVKKDVT
+1032 VKKDVT
-1047 IYYGDIPLISM
+1047 IYYGNTPLISM
-1058 RKKDKGAYYVRIS
+1058 RQGTYYARLS
-1071 KYNKSV
+1071 KYNKKVNIIHIGG